1 MTYPIPKPREKSR
14 WSNLSQGSLP
24 LALAR
29 YLPHKRLKVV
39 LTQDA
44 EQALRLQTAWRFF
57 RPHDTAVFLPDW
69 ETLPYERFSP
79 HQDLVSERLSALWQI
94 KSGAADVL
102 FVPVATAMQKLP
114 PVPFLAG
121 RTFWLKT
128 GQTLDIGRL
137 KTDLVDA
144 GYNHVSHVV
153 AAGEFAVRGGIV
165 DLFPMG
171 SEMPYRI
178 DLFDDEIDSIKTF
191 DTDTQRTISPV
202 SEIRLLSAHEFPTD
216 SEAQKI
222 FRSRFREEVDG
233 NPNDAAVYKAVSN
246 GHFGAGVE
254 YYLPLF
260 FENELETLFDYIGED
275 ALFVSLG
282 DVHAEANRFWSDVKS
297 RYAMAQGDE
306 TYPPLLP
313 QHLYLS
319 SDVFAGRLKNYGQV
333 LPDIF
338 GVEHTLP
345 NVAVNRQADEP
356 LQALKDFQTAFKGR
370 ILLCAESLGRRETM
384 LGFLQQNGLKAKPVS
399 DWQGF
404 LSAHEPL
411 MITVAPL
418 AYGFKLGGLQSPNQ
432 QQTTSASEGE
442 GDAVTDQTEFSAAA
456 TNPLP
461 SPLPQ
466 EREQSAAAVSTESS
480 LPPGK
485 SNLHGQIQQQ
495 PAPSPVG
502 EGWGEGKA
510 VAAQT
515 EFPASATNPLPNPLP
530 QEREQSAA
538 VVSDSLKAAAVST
551 ESSLPPG
558 KSNLHGQ
565 IQQQPAPSPVGEG
578 WGEGKAVAAQTE
590 FSASATNPLPSP
602 LPQEREQSAAVVSD
616 SLKAAAVSTESSL
629 PPGKSNLHGQIQ
641 QQPAPS
647 PVGEGWGEGK
657 AVAAQTEFSA
667 SATNPLPSPLP
678 QEREQSAAVV
688 SDSLKAAAV
697 STESSLPPGKSNLH
711 GQIQQQPAPS
721 PVGEG
726 WGEGKAVAAQS
737 AIAVITESD
746 LYQYVARSRVHNRR
760 KKHAAVSDG
769 LLRDL
774 AEINIG
780 DPVVHE
786 EHGIGRYMGLVTM
799 DLGGETN
806 EMMLLEY
813 AGEAQLYVPVSQ
825 LHLIS
830 RYSGQ
835 AHENIALHKL
845 GSGAWNKAK
854 RKAAEKA
861 RDTAAELLN
870 LYARR
875 AAQSGHKF
883 EINEL
888 DYQAFADGFGY
899 EETEDQAAAIAAV
912 IKDLTQAKPMDRLV
926 CGDVGFGKTEVA
938 LRAAFVAVMGGKQ
951 VAVLAPTTLLVEQHA
966 QNFADRFADF
976 PVKVA
981 SLSRFNNSKATKAAL
996 EGMADGTVDIVIGT
1010 HKLVQDDIK
1019 FKNLGLVII
1028 DEEHRFGV
1036 RQKEQL
1042 KRLRANVDILTM
1054 TATPIPRTLSMA
1066 LEGLRDF
1073 SLITTAPSR
1082 RLAVKTF
1089 VKPFSEG
1096 SVREAV
1102 LRELKRGGQVFF
1114 LHNEVDTIENMRER
1128 LETLLPEARI
1138 GVAHGQL
1145 RERELEQ
1152 VMRDFL
1158 QQRFN
1163 VLLCSTIIE
1172 TGIDIPNA
1180 NTIIIN
1186 RADKFGLA
1194 QLHQLRGRVGR
1205 SHHQA
1210 YAYLLTPE
1218 YITKDAE
1225 KRLDA
1230 IAAADELG
1238 AGFTL
1243 AMQDLEIRGA
1253 GEILGEGQ
1261 SGEMIQV
1268 GFTLYTEMLKQAVRD
1283 LKKGRQPDL
1292 DAPLG
1297 ITTEIK
1303 LHSPALLPESYCPD
1317 IHERLVLYKRLA
1329 VCETVQQINA
1339 IHEELV
1345 DRFGLPEQP
1354 VKTLIES
1361 HHLRLMAKE
1370 LGIDAI
1376 DAAGEAVTVTFGKN
1390 NNVDPTEI
1398 ILLIQ
1403 NDKKYRLAGADKLRF
1418 TAEMENIE
1426 VRINTVKNVLKT
1438 LQNRCLPK

>member
-1 MTYPIPKPREKSR
+1 MTCPIPKPREKSR
-14 WSNLSQGSLP
+14 WFNLSQGSLP

-29 YLPHKRLKVV
+29 YLPHKRLKAV

-171 SEMPYRI
+171 SETPYRI
-178 DLFDDEIDSIKTF
+178 DLFDDEIDGIKTF

-202 SEIRLLSAHEFPTD
+202 SEIRLLPAHEFPTD

-275 ALFVSLG
+275 ALFVSLS
-282 DVHAEANRFWSDVKS
+282 DVHAEANRFWNDVKS

-319 SDVFAGRLKNYGQV
+319 ADVFAGRLKNYGQV
-333 LPDIF
+333 LPDVS
-338 GVEHTLP
+338 GKAHSLP
-345 NVAVNRQADEP
+345 DLAVNRQSDDP
-356 LQALKDFQTAFKGR
+356 LQALKDFQTAFDGR

-418 AYGFKLGGLQSPNQ
+418 AYGFKLGGLQSSSQ
-432 QQTTSASEGE
+432 QQTVPASEGE
-442 GDAVTDQTEFSAAA
+442 GKAVTD
-456 TNPLP
+456 
-461 SPLPQ
+461 
-466 EREQSAAAVSTESS
+466 
-480 LPPGK
+480 
-485 SNLHGQIQQQ
+485 
-495 PAPSPVG
+495 
-502 EGWGEGKA
+502 
-510 VAAQT
+510 
-515 EFPASATNPLPNPLP
+515 
-530 QEREQSAA
+530 
-538 VVSDSLKAAAVST
+538 
-551 ESSLPPG
+551 
-558 KSNLHGQ
+558 
-565 IQQQPAPSPVGEG
+565 
-578 WGEGKAVAAQTE
+578 QTE

-602 LPQEREQSAAVVSD
+602 LPQEREQSAAAVSD
-616 SLKAAAVSTESSL
+616 GLKAAAVSTESSL
-629 PPGKSNLHGQIQ
+629 YLVASDLHGQTRQ
-641 QQPAPS
+641 QS
-647 PVGEGWGEGK
+647 
-657 AVAAQTEFSA
+657 
-667 SATNPLPSPLP
+667 
-678 QEREQSAAVV
+678 
-688 SDSLKAAAV
+688 
-697 STESSLPPGKSNLH
+697 
-711 GQIQQQPAPS
+711 APS

-786 EHGIGRYMGLVTM
+786 EHGIGRYTGLVTM

-835 AHENIALHKL
+835 AHESVALHKL

-870 LYARR
+870 LYAQR

-883 EINEL
+883 EINES

-981 SLSRFNNSKATKAAL
+981 SLSRFNNSKATKATL

-1019 FKNLGLVII
+1019 FKNLGLLII

-1261 SGEMIQV
+1261 SGEMMQV

-1303 LHSPALLPESYCPD
+1303 LHSPALLPEDYCPD

-1329 VCETVQQINA
+1329 VCETVQKINA

-1345 DRFGLPEQP
+1345 DRFGLTEQP

-1361 HHLRLMAKE
+1361 HHLRLAAKE

-1376 DAAGEAVTVTFGKN
+1376 DATSEAVTVTFGKHHCI
-1390 NNVDPTEI
+1390 DPTGI

-1403 NDKKYRLAGADKLRF
+1403 TDKKYRLAGADKLRF
-1418 TAEMENIE
+1418 AAEMENIE
-1426 VRINTVKNVLKT
+1426 VRINTVKTVLKT
-1438 LQNRCLPK
+1438 LQGKRLPKGN

>member
-14 WSNLSQGSLP
+14 WLNLSQGSLP

-29 YLPHKRLKVV
+29 YLPHKQLKVV

-137 KTDLVDA
+137 KSDLVDA

-191 DTDTQRTISPV
+191 DTETQRTISPV
-202 SEIRLLSAHEFPTD
+202 SEIRLLPAHEFPTD

-319 SDVFAGRLKNYGQV
+319 ADVFAGRLKNYGQV
-333 LPDIF
+333 LPDVS
-338 GVEHTLP
+338 GKEHTLP
-345 NVAVNRQADEP
+345 DLAVNRQSDEP
-356 LQALKDFQTAFKGR
+356 LQALKDFQTAFDGR

-456 TNPLP
+456 ISPLPSPLPQEREQSAAAVSDGLKTESSLYSIANNLHGQIRQQPTPSPVGEDWGESKTVAAQTEFPASATNPLP

-466 EREQSAAAVSTESS
+466 EREQSAAAVSDDLKTKSS
-480 LPPGK
+480 LYPIEN
-485 SNLHGQIQQQ
+485 SLHGQIRQQ

-510 VAAQT
+510 VA
-515 EFPASATNPLPNPLP
+515 
-530 QEREQSAA
+530 
-538 VVSDSLKAAAVST
+538 D
-551 ESSLPPG
+551 
-558 KSNLHGQ
+558 
-565 IQQQPAPSPVGEG
+565 
-578 WGEGKAVAAQTE
+578 
-590 FSASATNPLPSP
+590 
-602 LPQEREQSAAVVSD
+602 
-616 SLKAAAVSTESSL
+616 
-629 PPGKSNLHGQIQ
+629 
-641 QQPAPS
+641 
-647 PVGEGWGEGK
+647 
-657 AVAAQTEFSA
+657 
-667 SATNPLPSPLP
+667 
-678 QEREQSAAVV
+678 
-688 SDSLKAAAV
+688 
-697 STESSLPPGKSNLH
+697 
-711 GQIQQQPAPS
+711 
-721 PVGEG
+721 
-726 WGEGKAVAAQS
+726 QS

-786 EHGIGRYMGLVTM
+786 EHGIGRYMGLVTI

-1019 FKNLGLVII
+1019 FKNVGLVII

-1283 LKKGRQPDL
+1283 LKKGHQPDL

-1370 LGIDAI
+1370 LGINAI

-1390 NNVDPTEI
+1390 NNIDPTEI

>member
-1 MTYPIPKPREKSR
+1 MTHPLPTKSAPRVR
-14 WSNLSQGSLP
+14 WLNLTAGSLP
-24 LALAR
+24 
-29 YLPHKRLKVV
+29 YF
-39 LTQDA
+39 LTQNLPPKTLKIVFTPDA
-44 EQALRLQTAWRFF
+44 ESALRLQTAWQFF
-57 RPHDTAVFLPDW
+57 RPQDNALFLPDW

-79 HQDLVSERLSALWQI
+79 HQDLVSERLSVLWQL
-94 KSGAADVL
+94 KNGLADVL

-191 DTDTQRTISPV
+191 DPDSQRTIAPV
-202 SEIRLLSAHEFPTD
+202 SEIRLLPAHEFPTD
-216 SEAQKI
+216 DAAQKI
-222 FRSRFREEVDG
+222 FRSRFREEVNG
-233 NPNDAAVYKAVSN
+233 NPNAAAVYKAVS
-246 GHFGAGVE
+246 GGQFGAGVE

-260 FENELETLFDYIGED
+260 FEGGCATLFDYIGGD
-275 ALFVSLG
+275 ALAVCVG
-282 DVHAEANRFWSDVKS
+282 DVHAEARRFEAEVKS
-297 RYAMAQGDE
+297 RFQMAQGDE
-306 TYPPLLP
+306 TYPPLPP
-313 QHLYLS
+313 QHLYLAADQFS
-319 SDVFAGRLKNYGQV
+319 GCLKAYPQILPELGGAAFA
-333 LPDIF
+333 
-338 GVEHTLP
+338 LP
-345 NVAVNRQADEP
+345 NVAVNRQAEQP
-356 LQALKDFQTAFKGR
+356 LQALQDFQAAFEGR

-399 DWQGF
+399 DWQAF
-404 LSAHEPL
+404 LNDDAPL
-411 MITVAPL
+411 CITVTSLTHGFQLPFDAAECLPNSHACFVAGTL
-418 AYGFKLGGLQSPNQ
+418 VHTDKDLVPIDQIKVGDMVLSRDENNPDGENAYKRVLSTFKSAEKQRIIYQSYITEDGYGYLFCTEDHPFWADRLIDQEIDIDENGRKILHREPVGWTPALELEGTERHFLRTFDDILVGVGTFEDSAKLLGTAFPDPDCQVVLLYNPS
-432 QQTTSASEGE
+432 
-442 GDAVTDQTEFSAAA
+442 DAAGIIDFSAGRPVIVDDETLGLLLPTEECSDTLMTEKSRAMSENFKAA
-456 TNPLP
+456 IKDADR
-461 SPLPQ
+461 SYIGGYHQ
-466 EREQSAAAVSTESS
+466 EYHDYVYNIEVEDYHTYFV
-480 LPPGK
+480 GHTGIWVH
-485 SNLHGQIQQQ
+485 NC
-495 PAPSPVG
+495 APSTT
-502 EGWGEGKA
+502 ERA
-510 VAAQT
+510 V
-515 EFPASATNPLPNPLP
+515 N
-530 QEREQSAA
+530 
-538 VVSDSLKAAAVST
+538 
-551 ESSLPPG
+551 
-558 KSNLHGQ
+558 
-565 IQQQPAPSPVGEG
+565 
-578 WGEGKAVAAQTE
+578 
-590 FSASATNPLPSP
+590 
-602 LPQEREQSAAVVSD
+602 
-616 SLKAAAVSTESSL
+616 
-629 PPGKSNLHGQIQ
+629 
-641 QQPAPS
+641 
-647 PVGEGWGEGK
+647 
-657 AVAAQTEFSA
+657 
-667 SATNPLPSPLP
+667 
-678 QEREQSAAVV
+678 
-688 SDSLKAAAV
+688 
-697 STESSLPPGKSNLH
+697 
-711 GQIQQQPAPS
+711 
-721 PVGEG
+721 
-726 WGEGKAVAAQS
+726 
-737 AIAVITESD
+737 AIALITESD
-746 LYQYVARSRVHNRR
+746 LYQYVAKSRSSTRR

-774 AEINIG
+774 AEISIG

-786 EHGIGRYMGLVTM
+786 EHGIGRYMGLVSM
-799 DLGGETN
+799 DLGGEAQ

-830 RYSGQ
+830 RYSGA
-835 AHENIALHKL
+835 AHENVQLHKL
-845 GSGAWNKAK
+845 GSAAWNKAK

-875 AAQSGHKF
+875 AAQEGYKF
-883 EINEL
+883 QFDEEG
-888 DYQAFADGFGY
+888 YRAFADGFGY

-912 IKDLTQAKPMDRLV
+912 IADLTQARPMDRLV

-981 SLSRFNNSKATKAAL
+981 QLSRFNSSKETRATLA
-996 EGMADGTVDIVIGT
+996 GMADGTVDIVIGT
-1010 HKLVQDDIK
+1010 HKLVQDNIS

-1042 KRLRANVDILTM
+1042 KKLRANVDILTL

-1297 ITTEIK
+1297 VTTEIK
-1303 LHSPALLPESYCPD
+1303 LHSPALLPEGYCPD

-1329 VCETVQQINA
+1329 TCETEAQINA
-1339 IHEELV
+1339 VHEELV

-1354 VKTLIES
+1354 VTTLLES
-1361 HHLRLMAKE
+1361 HRLRLAAKA
-1370 LGIDAI
+1370 LGITAI
-1376 DAAGEAVTVTFGKN
+1376 DASSDALTLTFGKHTM
-1390 NNVDPTEI
+1390 VEPADI
-1398 ILLIQ
+1398 ILLMQ
-1403 NDKKYRLAGADKLRF
+1403 SNKNYRMAGADKLRVS
-1418 TAEMENIE
+1418 AVMEDIE
-1426 VRINTVKNVLKT
+1426 TRIKTVRAVLRKLANKET
-1438 LQNRCLPK
+1438 

>member
-14 WSNLSQGSLP
+14 WLNLSQGSLP

-153 AAGEFAVRGGIV
+153 AVGEFAVRGGIV

-191 DTDTQRTISPV
+191 DTETQRTISPV
-202 SEIRLLSAHEFPTD
+202 SEIRLLPAHEFPTD

-275 ALFVSLG
+275 ALFVALG

-319 SDVFAGRLKNYGQV
+319 ADVFAGRLKNYGQV
-333 LPDIF
+333 LPDVS
-338 GVEHTLP
+338 GKEHILP
-345 NVAVNRQADEP
+345 DLAVNRQSDEP
-356 LQALKDFQTAFKGR
+356 LQALKDFQTTFDGR

-418 AYGFKLGGLQSPNQ
+418 AYGFKLGGLQSPSQ
-432 QQTTSASEGE
+432 QQPTPDSEGE
-442 GDAVTDQTEFSAAA
+442 GKTVAAQTEFSAAV

-466 EREQSAAAVSTESS
+466 EREQNAAAVSDDLKTENS
-480 LPPGK
+480 L
-485 SNLHGQIQQQ
+485 H
-495 PAPSPVG
+495 PV
-502 EGWGEGKA
+502 A
-510 VAAQT
+510 
-515 EFPASATNPLPNPLP
+515 N
-530 QEREQSAA
+530 
-538 VVSDSLKAAAVST
+538 D
-551 ESSLPPG
+551 
-558 KSNLHGQ
+558 
-565 IQQQPAPSPVGEG
+565 
-578 WGEGKAVAAQTE
+578 
-590 FSASATNPLPSP
+590 
-602 LPQEREQSAAVVSD
+602 
-616 SLKAAAVSTESSL
+616 
-629 PPGKSNLHGQIQ
+629 
-641 QQPAPS
+641 
-647 PVGEGWGEGK
+647 
-657 AVAAQTEFSA
+657 
-667 SATNPLPSPLP
+667 
-678 QEREQSAAVV
+678 
-688 SDSLKAAAV
+688 
-697 STESSLPPGKSNLH
+697 LH

-737 AIAVITESD
+737 AIAVITESE

-835 AHENIALHKL
+835 AHENVALHKL

-870 LYARR
+870 LYAQR

-1292 DAPLG
+1292 NAPLG

-1361 HHLRLMAKE
+1361 HHLRLAAKE

-1376 DAAGEAVTVTFGKN
+1376 DATSEAVTVTFGKHHQI
-1390 NNVDPTEI
+1390 DPTEI

-1403 NDKKYRLAGADKLRF
+1403 TDKKYRLAGADKLRF
-1418 TAEMENIE
+1418 TAQMEDVE
-1426 VRINTVKNVLKT
+1426 ARIKTVKSVLKI
-1438 LQNRCLPK
+1438 LKERVVAK

>member
-14 WSNLSQGSLP
+14 WLNLSQGSLP

-137 KTDLVDA
+137 KTDLVNA

-202 SEIRLLSAHEFPTD
+202 SEIRLLPAHEFPTD

-319 SDVFAGRLKNYGQV
+319 ADVFAGRLKNYGQV
-333 LPDIF
+333 LPDVS
-338 GVEHTLP
+338 GKEHTLP
-345 NVAVNRQADEP
+345 DLAVNRQSDEP
-356 LQALKDFQTAFKGR
+356 LQALKDFQTTFEGR

-418 AYGFKLGGLQSPNQ
+418 AYGFKLGGLHSPSQ
-432 QQTTSASEGE
+432 QQPTPASEGE
-442 GDAVTDQTEFSAAA
+442 GKAVTDQTKFPAAA

-466 EREQSAAAVSTESS
+466 EREQSAAAVSDNLKTKSS
-480 LPPGK
+480 LHPVA
-485 SNLHGQIQQQ
+485 SDLHEQIRQQ
-495 PAPSPVG
+495 PAPSLVG

-510 VAAQT
+510 VAAQ
-515 EFPASATNPLPNPLP
+515 
-530 QEREQSAA
+530 
-538 VVSDSLKAAAVST
+538 
-551 ESSLPPG
+551 G
-558 KSNLHGQ
+558 
-565 IQQQPAPSPVGEG
+565 
-578 WGEGKAVAAQTE
+578 
-590 FSASATNPLPSP
+590 
-602 LPQEREQSAAVVSD
+602 
-616 SLKAAAVSTESSL
+616 
-629 PPGKSNLHGQIQ
+629 
-641 QQPAPS
+641 
-647 PVGEGWGEGK
+647 
-657 AVAAQTEFSA
+657 
-667 SATNPLPSPLP
+667 
-678 QEREQSAAVV
+678 
-688 SDSLKAAAV
+688 
-697 STESSLPPGKSNLH
+697 
-711 GQIQQQPAPS
+711 
-721 PVGEG
+721 
-726 WGEGKAVAAQS
+726 
-737 AIAVITESD
+737 AIAVITESE

-780 DPVVHE
+780 NPVVHE

-835 AHENIALHKL
+835 AHENVALHKL

-870 LYARR
+870 LYAQR

-1261 SGEMIQV
+1261 SGEMMQV

-1361 HHLRLMAKE
+1361 HHLRLAAKE

-1376 DAAGEAVTVTFGKN
+1376 DATSEAVTITFGKHHQI
-1390 NNVDPTEI
+1390 DPTEI

-1403 NDKKYRLAGADKLRF
+1403 TDKKYRLAGADKLRF

-1438 LQNRCLPK
+1438 LKERVIAK

>member
-1 MTYPIPKPREKSR
+1 MTCPIPKPREKSR
-14 WSNLSQGSLP
+14 WFNLSQGSLP

-29 YLPHKRLKVV
+29 YLPHKRLKAV

-44 EQALRLQTAWRFF
+44 EQALRLQTTWRFF

-171 SEMPYRI
+171 SETPYRI

-202 SEIRLLSAHEFPTD
+202 SEIRLLPAHEFPTD

-282 DVHAEANRFWSDVKS
+282 DVHAEANRFWNDVKS

-319 SDVFAGRLKNYGQV
+319 ADVFAGRLKNYGQV
-333 LPDIF
+333 LPDVS
-338 GVEHTLP
+338 GKAHSLP
-345 NVAVNRQADEP
+345 DLAVNRQSDDP
-356 LQALKDFQTAFKGR
+356 LQALKDFQTAFDGR

-418 AYGFKLGGLQSPNQ
+418 AYGFKLGGLQSSSQ
-432 QQTTSASEGE
+432 QQTVPASEGE
-442 GDAVTDQTEFSAAA
+442 GKAVTD
-456 TNPLP
+456 
-461 SPLPQ
+461 
-466 EREQSAAAVSTESS
+466 
-480 LPPGK
+480 
-485 SNLHGQIQQQ
+485 
-495 PAPSPVG
+495 
-502 EGWGEGKA
+502 
-510 VAAQT
+510 
-515 EFPASATNPLPNPLP
+515 
-530 QEREQSAA
+530 
-538 VVSDSLKAAAVST
+538 
-551 ESSLPPG
+551 
-558 KSNLHGQ
+558 
-565 IQQQPAPSPVGEG
+565 
-578 WGEGKAVAAQTE
+578 QTE

-602 LPQEREQSAAVVSD
+602 LPQEREQSAAAVSD
-616 SLKAAAVSTESSL
+616 GLKAAAVSTESSL
-629 PPGKSNLHGQIQ
+629 YLVASDLHGQTRQ
-641 QQPAPS
+641 QS
-647 PVGEGWGEGK
+647 
-657 AVAAQTEFSA
+657 
-667 SATNPLPSPLP
+667 
-678 QEREQSAAVV
+678 
-688 SDSLKAAAV
+688 
-697 STESSLPPGKSNLH
+697 
-711 GQIQQQPAPS
+711 APS

-786 EHGIGRYMGLVTM
+786 EHGIGRYTGLVTM

-835 AHENIALHKL
+835 AHESVALHKL

-870 LYARR
+870 LYAQR

-883 EINEL
+883 EINES

-981 SLSRFNNSKATKAAL
+981 SLSRFNNSKATKATL

-1019 FKNLGLVII
+1019 FKNLGLLII

-1114 LHNEVDTIENMRER
+1114 LHNELDTIENMRER

-1261 SGEMIQV
+1261 SGEMMQV

-1303 LHSPALLPESYCPD
+1303 LHSPALLPEDYCPD

-1361 HHLRLMAKE
+1361 HHLRLAAKE

-1376 DAAGEAVTVTFGKN
+1376 DATSEAVTVTFGKHHCI
-1390 NNVDPTEI
+1390 DPTGI

-1403 NDKKYRLAGADKLRF
+1403 TDKKYRLAGADKLRF
-1418 TAEMENIE
+1418 AAEMENIE
-1426 VRINTVKNVLKT
+1426 VRINTVKTVLKT
-1438 LQNRCLPK
+1438 LQGKRLPKGN

>member
-1 MTYPIPKPREKSR
+1 MNYPIPKPREKSR
-14 WSNLSQGSLP
+14 WPNLSQGSLP

-137 KTDLVDA
+137 KSDLVDA

-202 SEIRLLSAHEFPTD
+202 SEIRLLPAHEFPTD

-260 FENELETLFDYIGED
+260 FENELETLFDYVGED

-297 RYAMAQGDE
+297 RYSMAQGDE

-319 SDVFAGRLKNYGQV
+319 ADVFAGRLKNYGQV
-333 LPDIF
+333 LPDVS
-338 GVEHTLP
+338 GKEHTLP
-345 NVAVNRQADEP
+345 DLAVNRQSDEP
-356 LQALKDFQTAFKGR
+356 LQALKDFQTTFDGR

-418 AYGFKLGGLQSPNQ
+418 AYGFKLGGLNSPSQ
-432 QQTTSASEGE
+432 QQPTPTSEGE
-442 GDAVTDQTEFSAAA
+442 GKTVAAQTKFPAAV

-466 EREQSAAAVSTESS
+466 EREQNAAAISDDLKTESS
-480 LPPGK
+480 LHPVE
-485 SNLHGQIQQQ
+485 SSLHGQIQQQ
-495 PAPSPVG
+495 P
-502 EGWGEGKA
+502 
-510 VAAQT
+510 T
-515 EFPASATNPLPNPLP
+515 
-530 QEREQSAA
+530 
-538 VVSDSLKAAAVST
+538 
-551 ESSLPPG
+551 
-558 KSNLHGQ
+558 
-565 IQQQPAPSPVGEG
+565 
-578 WGEGKAVAAQTE
+578 
-590 FSASATNPLPSP
+590 
-602 LPQEREQSAAVVSD
+602 
-616 SLKAAAVSTESSL
+616 
-629 PPGKSNLHGQIQ
+629 
-641 QQPAPS
+641 
-647 PVGEGWGEGK
+647 
-657 AVAAQTEFSA
+657 
-667 SATNPLPSPLP
+667 
-678 QEREQSAAVV
+678 
-688 SDSLKAAAV
+688 
-697 STESSLPPGKSNLH
+697 
-711 GQIQQQPAPS
+711 PS

-835 AHENIALHKL
+835 AHENVALHKL

-870 LYARR
+870 LYAQRV
-875 AAQSGHKF
+875 AQSGHKF

-1303 LHSPALLPESYCPD
+1303 LHNPALLPESYCPD

-1361 HHLRLMAKE
+1361 HHLRLAAKE

-1376 DAAGEAVTVTFGKN
+1376 DATSEAVTVTFGKHHQI
-1390 NNVDPTEI
+1390 DPTEI

-1403 NDKKYRLAGADKLRF
+1403 TDKKYRLAGADKLRF

-1438 LQNRCLPK
+1438 LKDRVIVK

>member
-202 SEIRLLSAHEFPTD
+202 SEIRLLPAHEFPTD

-319 SDVFAGRLKNYGQV
+319 ADVFAGRLKNYGQV
-333 LPDIF
+333 LPDVS
-338 GVEHTLP
+338 GKEHILP
-345 NVAVNRQADEP
+345 DLAVNRQSDEP
-356 LQALKDFQTAFKGR
+356 LQALKDFQTTFDGR

-442 GDAVTDQTEFSAAA
+442 GDAVTDQTEFSA
-456 TNPLP
+456 
-461 SPLPQ
+461 
-466 EREQSAAAVSTESS
+466 
-480 LPPGK
+480 
-485 SNLHGQIQQQ
+485 
-495 PAPSPVG
+495 
-502 EGWGEGKA
+502 
-510 VAAQT
+510 
-515 EFPASATNPLPNPLP
+515 
-530 QEREQSAA
+530 
-538 VVSDSLKAAAVST
+538 
-551 ESSLPPG
+551 
-558 KSNLHGQ
+558 
-565 IQQQPAPSPVGEG
+565 
-578 WGEGKAVAAQTE
+578 
-590 FSASATNPLPSP
+590 SATNPLPSP

-657 AVAAQTEFSA
+657 AVAAQTEFPA

-678 QEREQSAAVV
+678 QEREQSAAAV
-688 SDSLKAAAV
+688 SDDLKAK
-697 STESSLPPGKSNLH
+697 SSLHLVASNLH
-711 GQIQQQPAPS
+711 GQIRQQPTPSPVGEGWGEGKAVSAQTEFSAAAISPLPSPLPQEREQSAAAVSDDLKTKSSLHPVASNLHGQIRQQPTPS

-786 EHGIGRYMGLVTM
+786 EHGIGRYMGLITM

-835 AHENIALHKL
+835 AHENVALHKL

-1398 ILLIQ
+1398 ILLI
-1403 NDKKYRLAGADKLRF
+1403 
-1418 TAEMENIE
+1418 
-1426 VRINTVKNVLKT
+1426 
-1438 LQNRCLPK
+1438 

>member
-14 WSNLSQGSLP
+14 WLNLSQGSLP

-57 RPHDTAVFLPDW
+57 RPYDTAVFLPDW

-137 KTDLVDA
+137 KSDLVDA

-191 DTDTQRTISPV
+191 DTETQRTISPV
-202 SEIRLLSAHEFPTD
+202 SEIRLLPAHEFPTD

-313 QHLYLS
+313 QYLYLS
-319 SDVFAGRLKNYGQV
+319 ADVFAGRLKNYGQV
-333 LPDIF
+333 LPDVS
-338 GVEHTLP
+338 GKEHTLP
-345 NVAVNRQADEP
+345 DLAVNRQSDEP
-356 LQALKDFQTAFKGR
+356 LQALKDFQTTFEGR

-418 AYGFKLGGLQSPNQ
+418 AYGFKLGGLQSPSQ
-432 QQTTSASEGE
+432 QQPAPAAKGE
-442 GDAVTDQTEFSAAA
+442 DKAVADQTKFSAAA

-466 EREQSAAAVSTESS
+466 EREQSAAAVSDDLKT
-480 LPPGK
+480 K
-485 SNLHGQIQQQ
+485 SRLHTIENSLHGQIHQQ

-502 EGWGEGKA
+502 EGLGDVKV

-515 EFPASATNPLPNPLP
+515 EFSAAATPPLPNPLP

-538 VVSDSLKAAAVST
+538 AVSDDLKT
-551 ESSLPPG
+551 ESSLHPVE
-558 KSNLHGQ
+558 STLHGQ
-565 IQQQPAPSPVGEG
+565 
-578 WGEGKAVAAQTE
+578 T
-590 FSASATNPLPSP
+590 
-602 LPQEREQSAAVVSD
+602 R
-616 SLKAAAVSTESSL
+616 
-629 PPGKSNLHGQIQ
+629 
-641 QQPAPS
+641 
-647 PVGEGWGEGK
+647 
-657 AVAAQTEFSA
+657 
-667 SATNPLPSPLP
+667 
-678 QEREQSAAVV
+678 
-688 SDSLKAAAV
+688 
-697 STESSLPPGKSNLH
+697 
-711 GQIQQQPAPS
+711 QQPAPS

-737 AIAVITESD
+737 AIAVITESE

-835 AHENIALHKL
+835 AHENVALHKL

-870 LYARR
+870 LYAQR

-1361 HHLRLMAKE
+1361 HHLRLAAKE

-1376 DAAGEAVTVTFGKN
+1376 DATSEAVTITFGKHHQI
-1390 NNVDPTEI
+1390 DPTEI

-1403 NDKKYRLAGADKLRF
+1403 TDKKYRLAGADKLKF
-1418 TAEMENIE
+1418 TAQMEDVE
-1426 VRINTVKNVLKT
+1426 ARIKMVKSVLKT
-1438 LQNRCLPK
+1438 LKERVIQI

>member
-1 MTYPIPKPREKSR
+1 MTCPIPKPREKSR
-14 WSNLSQGSLP
+14 WFNLSQGSLP

-29 YLPHKRLKVV
+29 YLPHKRLKAV

-102 FVPVATAMQKLP
+102 FVPVATAMQKLS

-171 SEMPYRI
+171 SETPYRI

-202 SEIRLLSAHEFPTD
+202 SEIRLLPAHEFPTD

-282 DVHAEANRFWSDVKS
+282 DVHAEANRFWNDVKS

-319 SDVFAGRLKNYGQV
+319 ADVFAGRLKNYGQV
-333 LPDIF
+333 LPDVS
-338 GVEHTLP
+338 GKAHSLP
-345 NVAVNRQADEP
+345 DLAVNRQSDEP
-356 LQALKDFQTAFKGR
+356 LQALKDFQTAFDGR

-418 AYGFKLGGLQSPNQ
+418 AYGFKLGGLQSSSQ
-432 QQTTSASEGE
+432 QQTVPASE
-442 GDAVTDQTEFSAAA
+442 
-456 TNPLP
+456 
-461 SPLPQ
+461 
-466 EREQSAAAVSTESS
+466 R
-480 LPPGK
+480 
-485 SNLHGQIQQQ
+485 
-495 PAPSPVG
+495 
-502 EGWGEGKA
+502 EGKA
-510 VAAQT
+510 VT
-515 EFPASATNPLPNPLP
+515 
-530 QEREQSAA
+530 
-538 VVSDSLKAAAVST
+538 D
-551 ESSLPPG
+551 
-558 KSNLHGQ
+558 
-565 IQQQPAPSPVGEG
+565 
-578 WGEGKAVAAQTE
+578 QTE

-602 LPQEREQSAAVVSD
+602 LPQEREQSAAAVSD
-616 SLKAAAVSTESSL
+616 GLKAAAVSTESSL
-629 PPGKSNLHGQIQ
+629 YLVASDLHGQTRQ
-641 QQPAPS
+641 QS
-647 PVGEGWGEGK
+647 
-657 AVAAQTEFSA
+657 
-667 SATNPLPSPLP
+667 
-678 QEREQSAAVV
+678 
-688 SDSLKAAAV
+688 
-697 STESSLPPGKSNLH
+697 
-711 GQIQQQPAPS
+711 APS

-786 EHGIGRYMGLVTM
+786 EHGIGRYTGLVTM

-835 AHENIALHKL
+835 AHESVALHKL

-870 LYARR
+870 LYAQR

-883 EINEL
+883 EINES

-981 SLSRFNNSKATKAAL
+981 SLSRFNNSKATKATL

-1019 FKNLGLVII
+1019 FKNLGLLII

-1261 SGEMIQV
+1261 SGEMMQV

-1303 LHSPALLPESYCPD
+1303 LHSPALLPEDYCPD

-1329 VCETVQQINA
+1329 VCETVQKINA

-1345 DRFGLPEQP
+1345 DRFGLTEQP

-1361 HHLRLMAKE
+1361 HHLRLAAKE

-1376 DAAGEAVTVTFGKN
+1376 DATSEAVTVTFGKHHCI
-1390 NNVDPTEI
+1390 DPTGI

-1403 NDKKYRLAGADKLRF
+1403 TDKKYRLAGADKLRF
-1418 TAEMENIE
+1418 AAEMENIE
-1426 VRINTVKNVLKT
+1426 VRINTVKTVLKT
-1438 LQNRCLPK
+1438 LQGKRLPKGN

>member
-14 WSNLSQGSLP
+14 WPNLSQGSLP

-29 YLPHKRLKVV
+29 YLPHKQLKVV

-191 DTDTQRTISPV
+191 DTETQRTISPV
-202 SEIRLLSAHEFPTD
+202 SEIRLLPANEFPTD

-275 ALFVSLG
+275 MLFVSLG

-297 RYAMAQGDE
+297 RYTMAQGDE

-319 SDVFAGRLKNYGQV
+319 ADVFAGRLKNYGQV
-333 LPDIF
+333 LPDVS
-338 GVEHTLP
+338 GKEHTLP
-345 NVAVNRQADEP
+345 DLAVNRQSDEP
-356 LQALKDFQTAFKGR
+356 LQALKDFQTTFEGR

-432 QQTTSASEGE
+432 QQTAPAPERESRGE
-442 GDAVTDQTEFSAAA
+442 SKAAADQTEFSAAA
-456 TNPLP
+456 TSPLP

-466 EREQSAAAVSTESS
+466 EREQNTAAVSDNLKTESS
-480 LPPGK
+480 LYLVAN
-485 SNLHGQIQQQ
+485 NLYGQTRQQ
-495 PAPSPVG
+495 PAPSPERESRG
-502 EGWGEGKA
+502 ESKA
-510 VAAQT
+510 V
-515 EFPASATNPLPNPLP
+515 S
-530 QEREQSAA
+530 
-538 VVSDSLKAAAVST
+538 
-551 ESSLPPG
+551 
-558 KSNLHGQ
+558 
-565 IQQQPAPSPVGEG
+565 
-578 WGEGKAVAAQTE
+578 AQTE
-590 FSASATNPLPSP
+590 FSAAATS
-602 LPQEREQSAAVVSD
+602 
-616 SLKAAAVSTESSL
+616 
-629 PPGKSNLHGQIQ
+629 
-641 QQPAPS
+641 
-647 PVGEGWGEGK
+647 
-657 AVAAQTEFSA
+657 
-667 SATNPLPSPLP
+667 PLPSPLP

-746 LYQYVARSRVHNRR
+746 LYQYVARSRIHNRR

-870 LYARR
+870 LYAQR

-1283 LKKGRQPDL
+1283 LKKGHQPDL

-1370 LGIDAI
+1370 LGINAI

-1390 NNVDPTEI
+1390 NNIDPTEI

>member
-14 WSNLSQGSLP
+14 WLNLSQGSLP

-29 YLPHKRLKVV
+29 YLPHKQLKVV

-44 EQALRLQTAWRFF
+44 EQALRLQTAWLFF

-191 DTDTQRTISPV
+191 DTETQRTISPV
-202 SEIRLLSAHEFPTD
+202 SEIRLLPAHEFPTD

-313 QHLYLS
+313 QYLYLS
-319 SDVFAGRLKNYGQV
+319 ADVFAGRLKNYGQV
-333 LPDIF
+333 LPDVS
-338 GVEHTLP
+338 GKEHTLP
-345 NVAVNRQADEP
+345 DLAVNRQSDEP
-356 LQALKDFQTAFKGR
+356 LQALKDFQTTFEGR

-432 QQTTSASEGE
+432 QQPTPASEGE
-442 GDAVTDQTEFSAAA
+442 GKAVADQTKSSTAA

-466 EREQSAAAVSTESS
+466 EREQNAAAVSDDLKTESNLHPVES
-480 LPPGK
+480 T
-485 SNLHGQIQQQ
+485 LHGQIRQQ

-510 VAAQT
+510 VA
-515 EFPASATNPLPNPLP
+515 
-530 QEREQSAA
+530 
-538 VVSDSLKAAAVST
+538 D
-551 ESSLPPG
+551 
-558 KSNLHGQ
+558 
-565 IQQQPAPSPVGEG
+565 
-578 WGEGKAVAAQTE
+578 
-590 FSASATNPLPSP
+590 
-602 LPQEREQSAAVVSD
+602 
-616 SLKAAAVSTESSL
+616 
-629 PPGKSNLHGQIQ
+629 
-641 QQPAPS
+641 
-647 PVGEGWGEGK
+647 
-657 AVAAQTEFSA
+657 
-667 SATNPLPSPLP
+667 
-678 QEREQSAAVV
+678 
-688 SDSLKAAAV
+688 
-697 STESSLPPGKSNLH
+697 
-711 GQIQQQPAPS
+711 
-721 PVGEG
+721 
-726 WGEGKAVAAQS
+726 QS

-835 AHENIALHKL
+835 AHENVALHKL

-870 LYARR
+870 LYAQR

-1361 HHLRLMAKE
+1361 HHIRLAAKE

-1376 DAAGEAVTVTFGKN
+1376 DATSEAVTVTFGKN

-1403 NDKKYRLAGADKLRF
+1403 SDKKYRLAGADKLRF

-1438 LQNRCLPK
+1438 LKERVMVK

>member
-14 WSNLSQGSLP
+14 WLNLSQGSLP

-202 SEIRLLSAHEFPTD
+202 SEIRLLPAHEFPTD

-319 SDVFAGRLKNYGQV
+319 ADVFAGRLKNYGQV
-333 LPDIF
+333 LPDVS
-338 GVEHTLP
+338 GKEHTLP
-345 NVAVNRQADEP
+345 DLAVNRQSDEP
-356 LQALKDFQTAFKGR
+356 LQALKDFQTTFEGR

-418 AYGFKLGGLQSPNQ
+418 AYGFKLGGPQSPNQ
-432 QQTTSASEGE
+432 QQPTPASEGE
-442 GDAVTDQTEFSAAA
+442 GKTVTDQTKFSAAA

-466 EREQSAAAVSTESS
+466 EREQNAASVSDDLKTKSS
-480 LPPGK
+480 LHPVA
-485 SNLHGQIQQQ
+485 NDLHGQIQQQ
-495 PAPSPVG
+495 P
-502 EGWGEGKA
+502 
-510 VAAQT
+510 T
-515 EFPASATNPLPNPLP
+515 
-530 QEREQSAA
+530 
-538 VVSDSLKAAAVST
+538 
-551 ESSLPPG
+551 
-558 KSNLHGQ
+558 
-565 IQQQPAPSPVGEG
+565 PSPVGEG

-590 FSASATNPLPSP
+590 FSTAATNP
-602 LPQEREQSAAVVSD
+602 LPQEREQSAAAVSD
-616 SLKAAAVSTESSL
+616 DLKTESSL
-629 PPGKSNLHGQIQ
+629 HPIESSLHGQIQ
-641 QQPAPS
+641 QQPTPS

-657 AVAAQTEFSA
+657 AVAAQ
-667 SATNPLPSPLP
+667 
-678 QEREQSAAVV
+678 
-688 SDSLKAAAV
+688 
-697 STESSLPPGKSNLH
+697 G
-711 GQIQQQPAPS
+711 
-721 PVGEG
+721 
-726 WGEGKAVAAQS
+726 
-737 AIAVITESD
+737 AIAIITESE

-835 AHENIALHKL
+835 AHENVALHKL

-870 LYARR
+870 LYAQR

-1361 HHLRLMAKE
+1361 HHLRLAAKE

-1376 DAAGEAVTVTFGKN
+1376 DATSEAVTITFGKHHQI
-1390 NNVDPTEI
+1390 DPTEI

-1403 NDKKYRLAGADKLRF
+1403 TDKKYRLAGADKLRF
-1418 TAEMENIE
+1418 TAQMEDVEM
-1426 VRINTVKNVLKT
+1426 RIKTVKSVLKT
-1438 LQNRCLPK
+1438 LKERVLKE

>member
-1 MTYPIPKPREKSR
+1 MTCPIPKPREKSR
-14 WSNLSQGSLP
+14 WFNLSQGSLP

-29 YLPHKRLKVV
+29 YLPHKRLKAV

-79 HQDLVSERLSALWQI
+79 HQELVSERLSALWQI

-171 SEMPYRI
+171 SETPYRI

-202 SEIRLLSAHEFPTD
+202 SEIRLLPAHEFPTD

-222 FRSRFREEVDG
+222 FRSRFREEVNG

-282 DVHAEANRFWSDVKS
+282 DVHAEANRFWNDVKS

-319 SDVFAGRLKNYGQV
+319 ADVFAGRLKNYGQV
-333 LPDIF
+333 LPDVS
-338 GVEHTLP
+338 GKAHSLP
-345 NVAVNRQADEP
+345 DLAVNRQSDEP
-356 LQALKDFQTAFKGR
+356 LQALKDFQTAFDGR

-418 AYGFKLGGLQSPNQ
+418 AYGFKLGGLQSSSQ
-432 QQTTSASEGE
+432 QQTVPASEGE
-442 GDAVTDQTEFSAAA
+442 GKAVTD
-456 TNPLP
+456 
-461 SPLPQ
+461 
-466 EREQSAAAVSTESS
+466 
-480 LPPGK
+480 
-485 SNLHGQIQQQ
+485 
-495 PAPSPVG
+495 
-502 EGWGEGKA
+502 
-510 VAAQT
+510 
-515 EFPASATNPLPNPLP
+515 
-530 QEREQSAA
+530 
-538 VVSDSLKAAAVST
+538 
-551 ESSLPPG
+551 
-558 KSNLHGQ
+558 
-565 IQQQPAPSPVGEG
+565 
-578 WGEGKAVAAQTE
+578 QTE

-602 LPQEREQSAAVVSD
+602 LPQEREQSAAAVSD
-616 SLKAAAVSTESSL
+616 GLKAAAVSTESSL
-629 PPGKSNLHGQIQ
+629 YLVASDLHGQTRQ
-641 QQPAPS
+641 QS
-647 PVGEGWGEGK
+647 
-657 AVAAQTEFSA
+657 
-667 SATNPLPSPLP
+667 
-678 QEREQSAAVV
+678 
-688 SDSLKAAAV
+688 
-697 STESSLPPGKSNLH
+697 
-711 GQIQQQPAPS
+711 APS

-786 EHGIGRYMGLVTM
+786 EHGIGRYTGLVTM

-835 AHENIALHKL
+835 AHESVALHKL

-870 LYARR
+870 LYAQR

-883 EINEL
+883 EINES

-981 SLSRFNNSKATKAAL
+981 SLSRFNNSKATKATL

-1019 FKNLGLVII
+1019 FKNLGLLII

-1261 SGEMIQV
+1261 SGEMMQV

-1303 LHSPALLPESYCPD
+1303 LHSPALLPEDYCPD

-1329 VCETVQQINA
+1329 VCETVQKINA

-1345 DRFGLPEQP
+1345 DRFGLTEQP

-1361 HHLRLMAKE
+1361 HHLRLAAKE

-1376 DAAGEAVTVTFGKN
+1376 DATSEAVTVTFGKHHCI
-1390 NNVDPTEI
+1390 DPTGI

-1403 NDKKYRLAGADKLRF
+1403 TDKKYRLAGADKLRF
-1418 TAEMENIE
+1418 AAEMENIE
-1426 VRINTVKNVLKT
+1426 VRINTVKTVLKT
-1438 LQNRCLPK
+1438 LQGKRLPKGN

>member
-14 WSNLSQGSLP
+14 WLNLSQGSLP

-137 KTDLVDA
+137 KSDLVDA

-202 SEIRLLSAHEFPTD
+202 SEIRLLPAHEFPTD

-319 SDVFAGRLKNYGQV
+319 ADVFAGRLKNYGQV
-333 LPDIF
+333 LPDVS
-338 GVEHTLP
+338 GKEHTLP
-345 NVAVNRQADEP
+345 DLTVNRQSDEP
-356 LQALKDFQTAFKGR
+356 LQALKDFQTTFEGR

-418 AYGFKLGGLQSPNQ
+418 AYGFQMP
-432 QQTTSASEGE
+432 SE
-442 GDAVTDQTEFSAAA
+442 
-456 TNPLP
+456 N
-461 SPLPQ
+461 
-466 EREQSAAAVSTESS
+466 
-480 LPPGK
+480 
-485 SNLHGQIQQQ
+485 
-495 PAPSPVG
+495 
-502 EGWGEGKA
+502 
-510 VAAQT
+510 
-515 EFPASATNPLPNPLP
+515 
-530 QEREQSAA
+530 
-538 VVSDSLKAAAVST
+538 
-551 ESSLPPG
+551 
-558 KSNLHGQ
+558 
-565 IQQQPAPSPVGEG
+565 
-578 WGEGKAVAAQTE
+578 
-590 FSASATNPLPSP
+590 
-602 LPQEREQSAAVVSD
+602 
-616 SLKAAAVSTESSL
+616 
-629 PPGKSNLHGQIQ
+629 
-641 QQPAPS
+641 
-647 PVGEGWGEGK
+647 
-657 AVAAQTEFSA
+657 
-667 SATNPLPSPLP
+667 
-678 QEREQSAAVV
+678 
-688 SDSLKAAAV
+688 
-697 STESSLPPGKSNLH
+697 
-711 GQIQQQPAPS
+711 
-721 PVGEG
+721 
-726 WGEGKAVAAQS
+726 
-737 AIAVITESD
+737 IAVITESE

-835 AHENIALHKL
+835 AHENVALHKL

-870 LYARR
+870 LYAQR

-1019 FKNLGLVII
+1019 FRNLGLVII

-1361 HHLRLMAKE
+1361 HHLRLVAKE

-1376 DAAGEAVTVTFGKN
+1376 DATSEAVTVTFGKHHQI
-1390 NNVDPTEI
+1390 DPTEI

-1403 NDKKYRLAGADKLRF
+1403 TDKKYRLAGADKLRF
-1418 TAEMENIE
+1418 TAQMEDVE
-1426 VRINTVKNVLKT
+1426 TRIKTVKNLLRRLGAGKVI
-1438 LQNRCLPK
+1438 

>member
-14 WSNLSQGSLP
+14 WLNLSQGSLP

-191 DTDTQRTISPV
+191 DTETQRTISPV
-202 SEIRLLSAHEFPTD
+202 SEIRLLPAHEFPTD

-319 SDVFAGRLKNYGQV
+319 ADVFAGRLKNYGQV
-333 LPDIF
+333 LPDVS
-338 GVEHTLP
+338 GKEHTLP
-345 NVAVNRQADEP
+345 DLAVNRQSDEP
-356 LQALKDFQTAFKGR
+356 LQALKDFQTTFEGR

-432 QQTTSASEGE
+432 QQSTPTSEGE
-442 GDAVTDQTEFSAAA
+442 GKAVADQTEFSAAA

-466 EREQSAAAVSTESS
+466 ERGQSAAAVSDDLKTKSSLHPIESS
-480 LPPGK
+480 L
-485 SNLHGQIQQQ
+485 H
-495 PAPSPVG
+495 
-502 EGWGEGKA
+502 
-510 VAAQT
+510 
-515 EFPASATNPLPNPLP
+515 
-530 QEREQSAA
+530 R
-538 VVSDSLKAAAVST
+538 
-551 ESSLPPG
+551 
-558 KSNLHGQ
+558 Q

-590 FSASATNPLPSP
+590 FSLAVTSP
-602 LPQEREQSAAVVSD
+602 IPQEREQN
-616 SLKAAAVSTESSL
+616 AAAVSDDLKTENSL
-629 PPGKSNLHGQIQ
+629 YPIENSLHGQ
-641 QQPAPS
+641 
-647 PVGEGWGEGK
+647 
-657 AVAAQTEFSA
+657 T
-667 SATNPLPSPLP
+667 
-678 QEREQSAAVV
+678 
-688 SDSLKAAAV
+688 
-697 STESSLPPGKSNLH
+697 
-711 GQIQQQPAPS
+711 QQQPAPS

-737 AIAVITESD
+737 AIAVITESE

-835 AHENIALHKL
+835 AHENVALHKL

-870 LYARR
+870 LYAQR

-1361 HHLRLMAKE
+1361 HHLRLAAKE

-1376 DAAGEAVTVTFGKN
+1376 DATGEAVTVTFGKHHQI
-1390 NNVDPTEI
+1390 DPTEI

-1403 NDKKYRLAGADKLRF
+1403 TDKKYRLAGADKLKF
-1418 TAEMENIE
+1418 TAQMEDVEM
-1426 VRINTVKNVLKT
+1426 RIKTVKSVLKT
-1438 LQNRCLPK
+1438 LKERVLKE

>member
-1 MTYPIPKPREKSR
+1 MNYPIPKPREKSR
-14 WSNLSQGSLP
+14 WLNLSQGSLP

-121 RTFWLKT
+121 RTFWLKN

-202 SEIRLLSAHEFPTD
+202 SEIRLLPAHEFPTD

-313 QHLYLS
+313 QYLYLS
-319 SDVFAGRLKNYGQV
+319 ADVFAGRLKNYGQV
-333 LPDIF
+333 LPDVS
-338 GVEHTLP
+338 GKEHTLP
-345 NVAVNRQADEP
+345 DLAVNRQADEP
-356 LQALKDFQTAFKGR
+356 LQALKDFQTTFDGR

-418 AYGFKLGGLQSPNQ
+418 AYGFKLGGPQSPNQ
-432 QQTTSASEGE
+432 QQPTPASEGE
-442 GDAVTDQTEFSAAA
+442 GKTVTDQTKFPAAA

-466 EREQSAAAVSTESS
+466 EREQNAAAISDDLITKSS
-480 LPPGK
+480 LHPIEN
-485 SNLHGQIQQQ
+485 SLHGQIRQQ
-495 PAPSPVG
+495 PTPSPVG

-510 VAAQT
+510 VADQT
-515 EFPASATNPLPNPLP
+515 EFSTAATNPIP
-530 QEREQSAA
+530 QERGQS
-538 VVSDSLKAAAVST
+538 AAAVSDDLKT
-551 ESSLPPG
+551 ESSLHP
-558 KSNLHGQ
+558 
-565 IQQQPAPSPVGEG
+565 I
-578 WGEGKAVAAQTE
+578 
-590 FSASATNPLPSP
+590 AS
-602 LPQEREQSAAVVSD
+602 D
-616 SLKAAAVSTESSL
+616 
-629 PPGKSNLHGQIQ
+629 
-641 QQPAPS
+641 
-647 PVGEGWGEGK
+647 
-657 AVAAQTEFSA
+657 
-667 SATNPLPSPLP
+667 
-678 QEREQSAAVV
+678 
-688 SDSLKAAAV
+688 
-697 STESSLPPGKSNLH
+697 LH

-737 AIAVITESD
+737 AIAVITESE

-835 AHENIALHKL
+835 AHENVALHKL

-870 LYARR
+870 LYAQR

-1361 HHLRLMAKE
+1361 HHLRLSAKE

-1376 DAAGEAVTVTFGKN
+1376 DATSEAVTVTFGKHHQI
-1390 NNVDPTEI
+1390 DPTEI

-1403 NDKKYRLAGADKLRF
+1403 TDKKYRLAGADKLKF
-1418 TAEMENIE
+1418 TAQMEDVE
-1426 VRINTVKNVLKT
+1426 ARIKTVKSVLKT
-1438 LQNRCLPK
+1438 LKERVIAN

>member
-14 WSNLSQGSLP
+14 WFNLSQGSLP

-114 PVPFLAG
+114 PVPFLTG

-137 KTDLVDA
+137 KSDLVDA

-191 DTDTQRTISPV
+191 DTETQRTISPV
-202 SEIRLLSAHEFPTD
+202 SEIRLLPAHEFPTD

-297 RYAMAQGDE
+297 RYAMAQGDK

-319 SDVFAGRLKNYGQV
+319 ADVFAGRLKNYGQV
-333 LPDIF
+333 LPDVS
-338 GVEHTLP
+338 GKEHTLP
-345 NVAVNRQADEP
+345 DLAVNRQSDEP
-356 LQALKDFQTAFKGR
+356 LQALKDFQTAFEGR

-418 AYGFKLGGLQSPNQ
+418 AYGFKLGGLQSPSQ
-432 QQTTSASEGE
+432 QQAAPASE
-442 GDAVTDQTEFSAAA
+442 
-456 TNPLP
+456 
-461 SPLPQ
+461 
-466 EREQSAAAVSTESS
+466 RE
-480 LPPGK
+480 
-485 SNLHGQIQQQ
+485 N
-495 PAPSPVG
+495 
-502 EGWGEGKA
+502 WGE
-510 VAAQT
+510 
-515 EFPASATNPLPNPLP
+515 S
-530 QEREQSAA
+530 
-538 VVSDSLKAAAVST
+538 
-551 ESSLPPG
+551 
-558 KSNLHGQ
+558 
-565 IQQQPAPSPVGEG
+565 
-578 WGEGKAVAAQTE
+578 
-590 FSASATNPLPSP
+590 
-602 LPQEREQSAAVVSD
+602 
-616 SLKAAAVSTESSL
+616 
-629 PPGKSNLHGQIQ
+629 
-641 QQPAPS
+641 
-647 PVGEGWGEGK
+647 
-657 AVAAQTEFSA
+657 
-667 SATNPLPSPLP
+667 
-678 QEREQSAAVV
+678 
-688 SDSLKAAAV
+688 
-697 STESSLPPGKSNLH
+697 
-711 GQIQQQPAPS
+711 
-721 PVGEG
+721 
-726 WGEGKAVAAQS
+726 KAVAAQS
-737 AIAVITESD
+737 TIAVITESD
-746 LYQYVARSRVHNRR
+746 LYQYVARSRAHNRR

-835 AHENIALHKL
+835 AHENVALHKL

-981 SLSRFNNSKATKAAL
+981 GLSRFNNNKATKAAL

-1010 HKLVQDDIK
+1010 HKLVQDDIR

-1172 TGIDIPNA
+1172 TGIDIHNA

-1261 SGEMIQV
+1261 SGEMMQV

-1376 DAAGEAVTVTFGKN
+1376 DAAGEAVTVTFGKHHCI
-1390 NNVDPTEI
+1390 DPTEI

-1403 NDKKYRLAGADKLRF
+1403 TDKKYRPAGADKLRF
-1418 TAEMENIE
+1418 AAEMENIE
-1426 VRINTVKNVLKT
+1426 VRINTVKTVLKT
-1438 LQNRCLPK
+1438 LQSKRLPKGN

>member
-14 WSNLSQGSLP
+14 WLNLSQGSLP

-44 EQALRLQTAWRFF
+44 EQALRLQTAWLFF

-128 GQTLDIGRL
+128 EQTLDIGRL

-191 DTDTQRTISPV
+191 DTETQRTISPV
-202 SEIRLLSAHEFPTD
+202 SEIRLLPAHEFPTD

-319 SDVFAGRLKNYGQV
+319 ADVFAGRLKNYGQV
-333 LPDIF
+333 LPDVS
-338 GVEHTLP
+338 GKEHTLP
-345 NVAVNRQADEP
+345 DLAVNRQSDEP
-356 LQALKDFQTAFKGR
+356 LQALKDFQTTFEGR

-418 AYGFKLGGLQSPNQ
+418 AYGFKLGGLHSPSQ
-432 QQTTSASEGE
+432 QQPTPASEGE
-442 GDAVTDQTEFSAAA
+442 GKAVADQTKFPAAA

-466 EREQSAAAVSTESS
+466 EREQSAAAVSDDLKTESS
-480 LPPGK
+480 L
-485 SNLHGQIQQQ
+485 H
-495 PAPSPVG
+495 PV
-502 EGWGEGKA
+502 
-510 VAAQT
+510 
-515 EFPASATNPLPNPLP
+515 
-530 QEREQSAA
+530 
-538 VVSDSLKAAAVST
+538 
-551 ESSLPPG
+551 ESSL
-558 KSNLHGQ
+558 HRQ
-565 IQQQPAPSPVGEG
+565 I
-578 WGEGKAVAAQTE
+578 
-590 FSASATNPLPSP
+590 
-602 LPQEREQSAAVVSD
+602 R
-616 SLKAAAVSTESSL
+616 
-629 PPGKSNLHGQIQ
+629 
-641 QQPAPS
+641 
-647 PVGEGWGEGK
+647 
-657 AVAAQTEFSA
+657 
-667 SATNPLPSPLP
+667 
-678 QEREQSAAVV
+678 
-688 SDSLKAAAV
+688 
-697 STESSLPPGKSNLH
+697 
-711 GQIQQQPAPS
+711 QQPAPS

-737 AIAVITESD
+737 AIAVITESE

-835 AHENIALHKL
+835 AHENVALHKL

-870 LYARR
+870 LYAQR

-1261 SGEMIQV
+1261 SGEMMQV

-1303 LHSPALLPESYCPD
+1303 LHSPALLPEDYCPD

-1361 HHLRLMAKE
+1361 HHLRLAAKE

-1376 DAAGEAVTVTFGKN
+1376 DATGEAVTVTFGKHHQI
-1390 NNVDPTEI
+1390 DPTEI

-1403 NDKKYRLAGADKLRF
+1403 TDKKYRLAGADKLRF

-1438 LQNRCLPK
+1438 LKERVIAK

>member
-1 MTYPIPKPREKSR
+1 MTLPLPTPSAPRTR
-14 WSNLSQGSLP
+14 WLNLTAGSLP
-24 LALAR
+24 
-29 YLPHKRLKVV
+29 YF
-39 LTQDA
+39 LTQNLPAKPPKLILTPDA
-44 EQALRLQTAWRFF
+44 ETALRLQTAWQFF
-57 RPHDTAVFLPDW
+57 RPADNALFLPDW

-79 HQDLVSERLSALWQI
+79 HQDLVSERLSVLWQL
-94 KSGAADVL
+94 KNGLVDAL
-102 FVPVATAMQKLP
+102 FVPVATAMQRLAP
-114 PVPFLAG
+114 APFLLG

-128 GQTLDIGRL
+128 GQRLDIAALRQN
-137 KTDLVDA
+137 LVEA
-144 GYNHVSHVV
+144 GYSAVSNVV
-153 AAGEFAVRGGIV
+153 AGGEFAVRGGIV

-171 SEMPYRI
+171 SDTPYRI

-191 DTDTQRTISPV
+191 DPDSQRTIAPV
-202 SEIRLLSAHEFPTD
+202 SEIRLLPAHEFPTD
-216 SEAQKI
+216 DEAQKI
-222 FRSRFREEVDG
+222 FRSRFREEVNG
-233 NPNDAAVYKAVSN
+233 NPNDAAVYKAVS
-246 GHFGAGVE
+246 GGQFGAGVE

-260 FENELETLFDYIGED
+260 FEDGCATLFDYIGAD
-275 ALFVSLG
+275 ALAVCVG
-282 DVHAEANRFWSDVKS
+282 DVHAEARRFEAEVKS
-297 RYAMAQGDE
+297 RFQMAQGDE
-306 TYPPLLP
+306 TYPPLPP
-313 QHLYLS
+313 QHLYLAADQFS
-319 SDVFAGRLKNYGQV
+319 GCLKAYPQIHPELGGTAFA
-333 LPDIF
+333 
-338 GVEHTLP
+338 LP
-345 NVAVNRQADEP
+345 NVAVNRQSEQP
-356 LQALKDFQTAFKGR
+356 LQALQDFQTAFDGR
-370 ILLCAESLGRRETM
+370 ILLTAESAGRRETM
-384 LGFLQQNGLKAKPVS
+384 LGFFAQHGLKPKSV
-399 DWQGF
+399 DGWQAF
-404 LSAHEPL
+404 LDSGEKL
-411 MITVAPL
+411 CITVTPL
-418 AYGFKLGGLQSPNQ
+418 AYGFRLGQPENGVGRILESDIPA
-432 QQTTSASEGE
+432 ASDILSDTGIRPT
-442 GDAVTDQTEFSAAA
+442 G
-456 TNPLP
+456 
-461 SPLPQ
+461 
-466 EREQSAAAVSTESS
+466 
-480 LPPGK
+480 
-485 SNLHGQIQQQ
+485 
-495 PAPSPVG
+495 
-502 EGWGEGKA
+502 
-510 VAAQT
+510 
-515 EFPASATNPLPNPLP
+515 
-530 QEREQSAA
+530 
-538 VVSDSLKAAAVST
+538 VSDDLSGSLK
-551 ESSLPPG
+551 
-558 KSNLHGQ
+558 
-565 IQQQPAPSPVGEG
+565 I
-578 WGEGKAVAAQTE
+578 
-590 FSASATNPLPSP
+590 
-602 LPQEREQSAAVVSD
+602 
-616 SLKAAAVSTESSL
+616 
-629 PPGKSNLHGQIQ
+629 
-641 QQPAPS
+641 
-647 PVGEGWGEGK
+647 
-657 AVAAQTEFSA
+657 
-667 SATNPLPSPLP
+667 
-678 QEREQSAAVV
+678 
-688 SDSLKAAAV
+688 
-697 STESSLPPGKSNLH
+697 
-711 GQIQQQPAPS
+711 
-721 PVGEG
+721 
-726 WGEGKAVAAQS
+726 
-737 AIAVITESD
+737 AIITESD
-746 LYQYVARSRVHNRR
+746 LYQYVAKSRSSTRR

-774 AEINIG
+774 AEISIG

-786 EHGIGRYMGLVTM
+786 EHGIGRYMGLVSM
-799 DLGGETN
+799 DLGGEAQ

-835 AHENIALHKL
+835 AHENVALHKL

-870 LYARR
+870 LYAQR
-875 AAQSGHKF
+875 AAQSGHNF

-1128 LETLLPEARI
+1128 LETVLPEARI

-1261 SGEMIQV
+1261 SGEMVQV

-1297 ITTEIK
+1297 VTTEIK
-1303 LHSPALLPESYCPD
+1303 LHSPALLPEGYCSD

-1329 VCETVQQINA
+1329 TCETEGQINS

-1354 VKTLIES
+1354 VTTLLES
-1361 HHLRLMAKE
+1361 HRLRLAAKA
-1370 LGIDAI
+1370 LGITAI
-1376 DAAGEAVTVTFGKN
+1376 DASSDALTLTFGKHTS
-1390 NNVDPTEI
+1390 VEPADI
-1398 ILLIQ
+1398 ILLMQ
-1403 NDKKYRLAGADKLRF
+1403 SNKNYRMAGADRLRV
-1418 TAEMENIE
+1418 TAVMESVAE
-1426 VRINTVKNVLKT
+1426 RVRMVRAVMKQLS
-1438 LQNRCLPK
+1438 PKAA

>member
-202 SEIRLLSAHEFPTD
+202 SEIRLLPAHEFPTD

-319 SDVFAGRLKNYGQV
+319 ADVFAGRLKNYGQV
-333 LPDIF
+333 LPDVS
-338 GVEHTLP
+338 GKEHTLP
-345 NVAVNRQADEP
+345 DLAVNRQSDEP
-356 LQALKDFQTAFKGR
+356 LQALKDFQTTFDGR

-384 LGFLQQNGLKAKPVS
+384 LGFLQQNGLKVKPVS

-466 EREQSAAAVSTESS
+466 EREQSAAAVS
-480 LPPGK
+480 
-485 SNLHGQIQQQ
+485 
-495 PAPSPVG
+495 
-502 EGWGEGKA
+502 
-510 VAAQT
+510 
-515 EFPASATNPLPNPLP
+515 
-530 QEREQSAA
+530 
-538 VVSDSLKAAAVST
+538 DSLKAAAVST
-551 ESSLPPG
+551 ESSLPLG
-558 KSNLHGQ
+558 TSNLHGQ
-565 IQQQPAPSPVGEG
+565 IRQQPAPSPVGEG

-590 FSASATNPLPSP
+590 FSAA
-602 LPQEREQSAAVVSD
+602 
-616 SLKAAAVSTESSL
+616 
-629 PPGKSNLHGQIQ
+629 
-641 QQPAPS
+641 
-647 PVGEGWGEGK
+647 
-657 AVAAQTEFSA
+657 
-667 SATNPLPSPLP
+667 ATNPLPSPLP

-786 EHGIGRYMGLVTM
+786 EHGIGRYMGLITM

-835 AHENIALHKL
+835 AHENVALHKL

-870 LYARR
+870 LYAQR

-996 EGMADGTVDIVIGT
+996 EGLADGTVDIVIGT
-1010 HKLVQDDIK
+1010 HKLVQDNIR
-1019 FKNLGLVII
+1019 FKSLGLVII

>member
-14 WSNLSQGSLP
+14 WLNLSQGSLP

-191 DTDTQRTISPV
+191 DTETQRTISPV
-202 SEIRLLSAHEFPTD
+202 SEIRLLPAHEFPTD

-282 DVHAEANRFWSDVKS
+282 DVHAEANRFWSDIKS

-319 SDVFAGRLKNYGQV
+319 ADVFAGRLKNYGQV
-333 LPDIF
+333 LPDVS
-338 GVEHTLP
+338 GKEHTLP
-345 NVAVNRQADEP
+345 DLAVNRQSDEP
-356 LQALKDFQTAFKGR
+356 LQALKDFQTTFEGR

-418 AYGFKLGGLQSPNQ
+418 AYGFKLGGLHSPSQ
-432 QQTTSASEGE
+432 QQPIPASEGE
-442 GDAVTDQTEFSAAA
+442 GKTVTDQTKFSAAA

-466 EREQSAAAVSTESS
+466 EREQSAAAVSDDLKTESS
-480 LPPGK
+480 LHPVA
-485 SNLHGQIQQQ
+485 SDLHGQIQQQ

-510 VAAQT
+510 VAAQ
-515 EFPASATNPLPNPLP
+515 
-530 QEREQSAA
+530 
-538 VVSDSLKAAAVST
+538 
-551 ESSLPPG
+551 G
-558 KSNLHGQ
+558 
-565 IQQQPAPSPVGEG
+565 
-578 WGEGKAVAAQTE
+578 
-590 FSASATNPLPSP
+590 
-602 LPQEREQSAAVVSD
+602 
-616 SLKAAAVSTESSL
+616 
-629 PPGKSNLHGQIQ
+629 
-641 QQPAPS
+641 
-647 PVGEGWGEGK
+647 
-657 AVAAQTEFSA
+657 
-667 SATNPLPSPLP
+667 
-678 QEREQSAAVV
+678 
-688 SDSLKAAAV
+688 
-697 STESSLPPGKSNLH
+697 
-711 GQIQQQPAPS
+711 
-721 PVGEG
+721 
-726 WGEGKAVAAQS
+726 
-737 AIAVITESD
+737 AIAVITESE

-835 AHENIALHKL
+835 AHENVALHKL

-870 LYARR
+870 LYAQR

-1292 DAPLG
+1292 DVPLG

-1361 HHLRLMAKE
+1361 HHLRLAAKE
-1370 LGIDAI
+1370 LGIDTI
-1376 DAAGEAVTVTFGKN
+1376 DATSEAVTITFGKHHRI
-1390 NNVDPTEI
+1390 DPTEI

-1403 NDKKYRLAGADKLRF
+1403 TDKKYRLAGADKLKF
-1418 TAEMENIE
+1418 TAQMEDVEM
-1426 VRINTVKNVLKT
+1426 RIKTVKSVLKT
-1438 LQNRCLPK
+1438 LKERVIK

>member
-1 MTYPIPKPREKSR
+1 MNHPIPAPSQKSR
-14 WSNLSQGSLP
+14 WPDLTRGSLP
-24 LALAR
+24 WALTQS
-29 YLPHKRLKVV
+29 LPEQPLKVI
-39 LTQDA
+39 LTQDV
-44 EQALRLQTAWRFF
+44 EQALRLQIAWQFF
-57 RPHDTAVFLPDW
+57 RPQDQAVFLPDW

-79 HQDLVSERLSALWQI
+79 HQDLVSERLAALWQV
-94 KSGAADVL
+94 KSGLTDVL
-102 FVPVATAMQKLP
+102 IVPVATAMQKLA
-114 PVPFLAG
+114 PVSFLLG

-128 GQTLDIGRL
+128 GQTLDAEALRGN
-137 KTDLVDA
+137 LVDA
-144 GYNHVSHVV
+144 GYSHVSNVV
-153 AAGEFAVRGGIV
+153 ASGEFAMRGGIL
-165 DLFPMG
+165 DIFPMG
-171 SEMPYRI
+171 SELPYRL
-178 DLFDDEIDSIKTF
+178 DLFGDEIDSIKTF
-191 DTDTQRTISPV
+191 DPDTQRTIAPV
-202 SEIRLLSAHEFPTD
+202 SEIRLLPAHEFPTD
-216 SEAQKI
+216 DEAQKI
-222 FRSRFREEVDG
+222 FRTRFREEINADHH
-233 NPNDAAVYKAVSN
+233 AATVYKAVSS

-260 FENELETLFDYIGED
+260 FENELASVFDYIGDE
-275 ALFVSLG
+275 ALFVCIG
-282 DVHAEANRFWSDVKS
+282 DAHAEASRFWADVKS
-297 RYAMAQGDE
+297 RFTMAQGDE
-306 TYPPLLP
+306 TYPPLPP

-319 SDVFAGRLKNYGQV
+319 EDQFAGRLKAYGQI
-333 LPDIF
+333 LPDLN
-338 GVEHTLP
+338 GKRHALP
-345 NVAVNRQADEP
+345 DVAVNRQSETP
-356 LQALKDFQTAFKGR
+356 LAALQNFQTGFNGR
-370 ILLCAESLGRRETM
+370 ILLTAESAGRRETM
-384 LGFLQQNGLKAKPVS
+384 LGFFAQHGLKPKSVDGWQAFLDS
-399 DWQGF
+399 D
-404 LSAHEPL
+404 APL
-411 MITVAPL
+411 AITVTPL
-418 AYGFKLGGLQSPNQ
+418 AYGF
-432 QQTTSASEGE
+432 QTGTVGRALMPDTDAAS
-442 GDAVTDQTEFSAAA
+442 QT
-456 TNPLP
+456 P
-461 SPLPQ
+461 SGINARP
-466 EREQSAAAVSTESS
+466 T
-480 LPPGK
+480 PP
-485 SNLHGQIQQQ
+485 
-495 PAPSPVG
+495 
-502 EGWGEGKA
+502 
-510 VAAQT
+510 
-515 EFPASATNPLPNPLP
+515 
-530 QEREQSAA
+530 
-538 VVSDSLKAAAVST
+538 
-551 ESSLPPG
+551 
-558 KSNLHGQ
+558 
-565 IQQQPAPSPVGEG
+565 
-578 WGEGKAVAAQTE
+578 
-590 FSASATNPLPSP
+590 
-602 LPQEREQSAAVVSD
+602 
-616 SLKAAAVSTESSL
+616 
-629 PPGKSNLHGQIQ
+629 
-641 QQPAPS
+641 
-647 PVGEGWGEGK
+647 
-657 AVAAQTEFSA
+657 
-667 SATNPLPSPLP
+667 
-678 QEREQSAAVV
+678 
-688 SDSLKAAAV
+688 
-697 STESSLPPGKSNLH
+697 
-711 GQIQQQPAPS
+711 
-721 PVGEG
+721 
-726 WGEGKAVAAQS
+726 
-737 AIAVITESD
+737 IAVITESD
-746 LYQYVARSRVHNRR
+746 LYQYVAKSRNVRR
-760 KKHAAVSDG
+760 KKHAQVSDG

-780 DPVVHE
+780 APVVHE
-786 EHGIGRYMGLVTM
+786 EHGIGRYMGLVGM
-799 DLGGETN
+799 DLGEGVN

-835 AHENIALHKL
+835 AHENVQLHKL
-845 GSGAWNKAK
+845 GSGAWSKAK

-870 LYARR
+870 LYAQR
-875 AAQSGHKF
+875 AAQEGFKF
-883 EINEL
+883 TFNEQ

-899 EETEDQAAAIAAV
+899 EETEDQAAAIGAV
-912 IKDLTQAKPMDRLV
+912 LKDLTQGKPMDRLV

-981 SLSRFNNSKATKAAL
+981 SLSRFNSGKATTATLK
-996 EGMADGTVDIVIGT
+996 GMAEGTVDIVIGT
-1010 HKLVQDDIK
+1010 HKLVQDDIQ

-1042 KRLRANVDILTM
+1042 KRLRANVDILTL

-1114 LHNEVDTIENMRER
+1114 LHNEVETIENMRER

-1261 SGEMIQV
+1261 SGEMMQV

-1297 ITTEIK
+1297 VTTEIK

-1329 VCETVQQINA
+1329 TCETEAQINA
-1339 IHEELV
+1339 VHEELV

-1361 HHLRLMAKE
+1361 HRIRLSAKAM
-1370 LGIDAI
+1370 GIDAI
-1376 DAAGEAVTVTFGKN
+1376 DATSEAVTLTFGKHHN
-1390 NNVDPTEI
+1390 LDPADI
-1398 ILLIQ
+1398 IMLMQ
-1403 NDKKYRLAGADKLRF
+1403 SNKNWRMAGADKLRVGAVSDDVE
-1418 TAEMENIE
+1418 T
-1426 VRINTVKNVLKT
+1426 RIHTVKAVLKK
-1438 LQNRCLPK
+1438 LVGK

>member
-14 WSNLSQGSLP
+14 WFNLSQGSLP

-137 KTDLVDA
+137 KSDLVDA

-178 DLFDDEIDSIKTF
+178 DLFDDKIDSIKTF
-191 DTDTQRTISPV
+191 DTETQRTISPV
-202 SEIRLLSAHEFPTD
+202 SEIRLLPAHEFPTD

-319 SDVFAGRLKNYGQV
+319 ADVFAGRLKNYGQV
-333 LPDIF
+333 LPDVS
-338 GVEHTLP
+338 GKEHTLP
-345 NVAVNRQADEP
+345 DLAVNRQSDEP
-356 LQALKDFQTAFKGR
+356 LQALKDFQTAFEGR

-418 AYGFKLGGLQSPNQ
+418 AYGFKLGGLQSPSQ
-432 QQTTSASEGE
+432 QQATPASE
-442 GDAVTDQTEFSAAA
+442 
-456 TNPLP
+456 
-461 SPLPQ
+461 
-466 EREQSAAAVSTESS
+466 RE
-480 LPPGK
+480 
-485 SNLHGQIQQQ
+485 N
-495 PAPSPVG
+495 
-502 EGWGEGKA
+502 WGE
-510 VAAQT
+510 
-515 EFPASATNPLPNPLP
+515 S
-530 QEREQSAA
+530 
-538 VVSDSLKAAAVST
+538 
-551 ESSLPPG
+551 
-558 KSNLHGQ
+558 
-565 IQQQPAPSPVGEG
+565 
-578 WGEGKAVAAQTE
+578 
-590 FSASATNPLPSP
+590 
-602 LPQEREQSAAVVSD
+602 
-616 SLKAAAVSTESSL
+616 
-629 PPGKSNLHGQIQ
+629 
-641 QQPAPS
+641 
-647 PVGEGWGEGK
+647 
-657 AVAAQTEFSA
+657 
-667 SATNPLPSPLP
+667 
-678 QEREQSAAVV
+678 
-688 SDSLKAAAV
+688 
-697 STESSLPPGKSNLH
+697 
-711 GQIQQQPAPS
+711 
-721 PVGEG
+721 
-726 WGEGKAVAAQS
+726 KAVAAQS
-737 AIAVITESD
+737 TIAVITESD
-746 LYQYVARSRVHNRR
+746 LYQYVARSRAHNRR

-835 AHENIALHKL
+835 AHENVALHKL

-883 EINEL
+883 EINES

-981 SLSRFNNSKATKAAL
+981 GLSRFNNSKATKAAL

-1010 HKLVQDDIK
+1010 HKLVQDDIR

-1042 KRLRANVDILTM
+1042 KRLRANADILTM

-1172 TGIDIPNA
+1172 TGIDIHNA

-1261 SGEMIQV
+1261 SGEMMQV

-1345 DRFGLPEQP
+1345 DRFGLPEQA

-1376 DAAGEAVTVTFGKN
+1376 DAAGEAVTVTFGKHHCI
-1390 NNVDPTEI
+1390 DPTEI

-1403 NDKKYRLAGADKLRF
+1403 TDKKYRPAGADKLRF
-1418 TAEMENIE
+1418 AAEMENIE
-1426 VRINTVKNVLKT
+1426 VRINTVKTVLKT
-1438 LQNRCLPK
+1438 LQSKRLPKGN

>member
-1 MTYPIPKPREKSR
+1 MNYPIPKPREKSR
-14 WSNLSQGSLP
+14 WLNLSQGSLP

-128 GQTLDIGRL
+128 EQTLDIGRL

-202 SEIRLLSAHEFPTD
+202 SEIRLLPAHEFPTD

-319 SDVFAGRLKNYGQV
+319 ADVFAGRLKNYGQV
-333 LPDIF
+333 LPDVS
-338 GVEHTLP
+338 GKEHTLP
-345 NVAVNRQADEP
+345 DLAVNRQSDEP
-356 LQALKDFQTAFKGR
+356 LQALKDFQTTFEGR

-418 AYGFKLGGLQSPNQ
+418 AYGFKLGGLHSPSQ
-432 QQTTSASEGE
+432 QQPTPASEGE
-442 GDAVTDQTEFSAAA
+442 GKAVADQTKFPAAA

-466 EREQSAAAVSTESS
+466 EREQSAAAVSDDLKTES
-480 LPPGK
+480 
-485 SNLHGQIQQQ
+485 NLYPVASDLHEPIQQQ

-510 VAAQT
+510 VAAQ
-515 EFPASATNPLPNPLP
+515 
-530 QEREQSAA
+530 
-538 VVSDSLKAAAVST
+538 
-551 ESSLPPG
+551 G
-558 KSNLHGQ
+558 
-565 IQQQPAPSPVGEG
+565 
-578 WGEGKAVAAQTE
+578 
-590 FSASATNPLPSP
+590 
-602 LPQEREQSAAVVSD
+602 
-616 SLKAAAVSTESSL
+616 
-629 PPGKSNLHGQIQ
+629 
-641 QQPAPS
+641 
-647 PVGEGWGEGK
+647 
-657 AVAAQTEFSA
+657 
-667 SATNPLPSPLP
+667 
-678 QEREQSAAVV
+678 
-688 SDSLKAAAV
+688 
-697 STESSLPPGKSNLH
+697 
-711 GQIQQQPAPS
+711 
-721 PVGEG
+721 
-726 WGEGKAVAAQS
+726 
-737 AIAVITESD
+737 AIAVITESE

-835 AHENIALHKL
+835 AHENVALHKL

-870 LYARR
+870 LYAQR

-938 LRAAFVAVMGGKQ
+938 LRAAFAAVMGGKQ

-996 EGMADGTVDIVIGT
+996 EGMAGGTVDIVIGT

-1261 SGEMIQV
+1261 SGEMMQV

-1303 LHSPALLPESYCPD
+1303 LHSPALLPEDYCPD

-1361 HHLRLMAKE
+1361 HHLRLMAKK

-1376 DAAGEAVTVTFGKN
+1376 DATSEAVTVTFGKN

-1438 LQNRCLPK
+1438 LKERVMVK

>member
-1 MTYPIPKPREKSR
+1 MTCPIPKPREKSR
-14 WSNLSQGSLP
+14 WFNLSQGSLP

-29 YLPHKRLKVV
+29 YLPHKRLKAV

-171 SEMPYRI
+171 SETPYRI
-178 DLFDDEIDSIKTF
+178 DLFDDEIDGIKTF

-202 SEIRLLSAHEFPTD
+202 SEIRLLPAHEFPID

-282 DVHAEANRFWSDVKS
+282 DVHAEANRFWNDVKS

-319 SDVFAGRLKNYGQV
+319 ADVFAGRLKNYGQV
-333 LPDIF
+333 LPDVS
-338 GVEHTLP
+338 GKAHSLP
-345 NVAVNRQADEP
+345 DLAVNRQSDDP
-356 LQALKDFQTAFKGR
+356 LQALKDFQTAFDGR

-418 AYGFKLGGLQSPNQ
+418 AYGFKLGGLQSSSQ
-432 QQTTSASEGE
+432 QQTVPASEGE
-442 GDAVTDQTEFSAAA
+442 GKAVTD
-456 TNPLP
+456 
-461 SPLPQ
+461 
-466 EREQSAAAVSTESS
+466 
-480 LPPGK
+480 
-485 SNLHGQIQQQ
+485 
-495 PAPSPVG
+495 
-502 EGWGEGKA
+502 
-510 VAAQT
+510 
-515 EFPASATNPLPNPLP
+515 
-530 QEREQSAA
+530 
-538 VVSDSLKAAAVST
+538 
-551 ESSLPPG
+551 
-558 KSNLHGQ
+558 
-565 IQQQPAPSPVGEG
+565 
-578 WGEGKAVAAQTE
+578 QTE

-602 LPQEREQSAAVVSD
+602 LPQEREQSAAAVSD
-616 SLKAAAVSTESSL
+616 GLKAAAVSTESSL
-629 PPGKSNLHGQIQ
+629 YLVASDLHGQTRQ
-641 QQPAPS
+641 QS
-647 PVGEGWGEGK
+647 
-657 AVAAQTEFSA
+657 
-667 SATNPLPSPLP
+667 
-678 QEREQSAAVV
+678 
-688 SDSLKAAAV
+688 
-697 STESSLPPGKSNLH
+697 
-711 GQIQQQPAPS
+711 APS

-786 EHGIGRYMGLVTM
+786 EHGIGRYTGLVTM

-835 AHENIALHKL
+835 AHESVALHKL

-870 LYARR
+870 LYAQR

-883 EINEL
+883 EINES

-981 SLSRFNNSKATKAAL
+981 SLSRFNNSKATKATL

-1019 FKNLGLVII
+1019 FKNLGLLII

-1261 SGEMIQV
+1261 SGEMMQV

-1303 LHSPALLPESYCPD
+1303 LHSPALLPEDYCPD

-1329 VCETVQQINA
+1329 VCETVQKINA

-1345 DRFGLPEQP
+1345 DRFGLTEQP

-1361 HHLRLMAKE
+1361 HHLRLAAKE

-1376 DAAGEAVTVTFGKN
+1376 DATSEAVTVTFGKHHCI
-1390 NNVDPTEI
+1390 DPTGI

-1403 NDKKYRLAGADKLRF
+1403 TDKKYRLAGADKLRF
-1418 TAEMENIE
+1418 AAEMENIE
-1426 VRINTVKNVLKT
+1426 VRINTVKTVLKT
-1438 LQNRCLPK
+1438 LQGKRLPKGN

>member
-14 WSNLSQGSLP
+14 WLNLSQGSLP

-29 YLPHKRLKVV
+29 YLPHRRLKVV

-137 KTDLVDA
+137 KSDLVDA

-191 DTDTQRTISPV
+191 DTETQRTISPV
-202 SEIRLLSAHEFPTD
+202 SEIRLLPAHEFPTD
-216 SEAQKI
+216 NEAQKI

-313 QHLYLS
+313 QYLYLS
-319 SDVFAGRLKNYGQV
+319 ADVFAGRLKNYGQV
-333 LPDIF
+333 LPDVS
-338 GVEHTLP
+338 GKEYTLP
-345 NVAVNRQADEP
+345 DLAVNRQADEP
-356 LQALKDFQTAFKGR
+356 LQALKDFQTAFDGR

-418 AYGFKLGGLQSPNQ
+418 AYGFKLGGLQSPSQ
-432 QQTTSASEGE
+432 QQAAPASEGE
-442 GDAVTDQTEFSAAA
+442 GDAITD
-456 TNPLP
+456 
-461 SPLPQ
+461 
-466 EREQSAAAVSTESS
+466 
-480 LPPGK
+480 
-485 SNLHGQIQQQ
+485 
-495 PAPSPVG
+495 
-502 EGWGEGKA
+502 
-510 VAAQT
+510 
-515 EFPASATNPLPNPLP
+515 
-530 QEREQSAA
+530 
-538 VVSDSLKAAAVST
+538 
-551 ESSLPPG
+551 
-558 KSNLHGQ
+558 
-565 IQQQPAPSPVGEG
+565 
-578 WGEGKAVAAQTE
+578 QTE

-602 LPQEREQSAAVVSD
+602 LPQEREQSTAAISD
-616 SLKAAAVSTESSL
+616 SLKTKSSL
-629 PPGKSNLHGQIQ
+629 YPIENSLHGQIQ
-641 QQPAPS
+641 QQPAP
-647 PVGEGWGEGK
+647 P
-657 AVAAQTEFSA
+657 
-667 SATNPLPSPLP
+667 
-678 QEREQSAAVV
+678 
-688 SDSLKAAAV
+688 
-697 STESSLPPGKSNLH
+697 
-711 GQIQQQPAPS
+711 

-746 LYQYVARSRVHNRR
+746 LYQYVARSRIHNRR
-760 KKHAAVSDG
+760 KKHAAVSDD

-786 EHGIGRYMGLVTM
+786 EHGIGRYMGLITM
-799 DLGGETN
+799 NLGGETN

-1261 SGEMIQV
+1261 SGEMMQV

-1370 LGIDAI
+1370 LGINAI

-1390 NNVDPTEI
+1390 NNIDPTEI

>member
-14 WSNLSQGSLP
+14 WLNLSQGSLP

-202 SEIRLLSAHEFPTD
+202 SEIRLLPAHEFPTD

-313 QHLYLS
+313 QYLYLS
-319 SDVFAGRLKNYGQV
+319 ADVFAGRLKNYGQV
-333 LPDIF
+333 LPDVS
-338 GVEHTLP
+338 GKEHTLP
-345 NVAVNRQADEP
+345 DLAVNRQSDEP
-356 LQALKDFQTAFKGR
+356 LQALKDFQTTFEGR

-418 AYGFKLGGLQSPNQ
+418 AYGFKLGGLHSPSQ
-432 QQTTSASEGE
+432 QQPTPASEGE
-442 GDAVTDQTEFSAAA
+442 GKAVADQTKFSTAATTPLPSPLPQEREQSAAAISDDLKTESNLHPVESTLHGQTRQQPAPSPTGEGWGEGKVVAAQTEFSAAA

-466 EREQSAAAVSTESS
+466 ERKQSAATISDDLKTQSS
-480 LPPGK
+480 LHPVEN
-485 SNLHGQIQQQ
+485 SLHGQTRQQ

-510 VAAQT
+510 VAT
-515 EFPASATNPLPNPLP
+515 
-530 QEREQSAA
+530 
-538 VVSDSLKAAAVST
+538 
-551 ESSLPPG
+551 
-558 KSNLHGQ
+558 
-565 IQQQPAPSPVGEG
+565 
-578 WGEGKAVAAQTE
+578 
-590 FSASATNPLPSP
+590 
-602 LPQEREQSAAVVSD
+602 
-616 SLKAAAVSTESSL
+616 
-629 PPGKSNLHGQIQ
+629 
-641 QQPAPS
+641 
-647 PVGEGWGEGK
+647 
-657 AVAAQTEFSA
+657 
-667 SATNPLPSPLP
+667 
-678 QEREQSAAVV
+678 
-688 SDSLKAAAV
+688 
-697 STESSLPPGKSNLH
+697 
-711 GQIQQQPAPS
+711 
-721 PVGEG
+721 
-726 WGEGKAVAAQS
+726 QS
-737 AIAVITESD
+737 AIAVITESE

-774 AEINIG
+774 AEISIG

-835 AHENIALHKL
+835 AHENVALHKL

-870 LYARR
+870 LYAQR

-899 EETEDQAAAIAAV
+899 EETEDQAAAIATV

-1261 SGEMIQV
+1261 SGEMMQV

-1361 HHLRLMAKE
+1361 HHLRLAAKE

-1376 DAAGEAVTVTFGKN
+1376 DATGEAVTVTFGKHHQI
-1390 NNVDPTEI
+1390 DPTEI

-1403 NDKKYRLAGADKLRF
+1403 TDKKYRLAGADKLKF
-1418 TAEMENIE
+1418 TAQMEDVE
-1426 VRINTVKNVLKT
+1426 TRIKTVKSVLKT
-1438 LQNRCLPK
+1438 LKERVVAK

>member
-14 WSNLSQGSLP
+14 WFNLSQGSLP

-114 PVPFLAG
+114 PVPFLTG

-137 KTDLVDA
+137 KSDLVDA

-191 DTDTQRTISPV
+191 DTETQRTISPV
-202 SEIRLLSAHEFPTD
+202 SEIRLLPAHEFPTD

-297 RYAMAQGDE
+297 RYAMAQGDK

-319 SDVFAGRLKNYGQV
+319 ADVFAGRLKNYGQV
-333 LPDIF
+333 LPDVS
-338 GVEHTLP
+338 GKEHTLP
-345 NVAVNRQADEP
+345 DLAVNRQSDEP
-356 LQALKDFQTAFKGR
+356 LQALKDFQTAFEGR

-418 AYGFKLGGLQSPNQ
+418 AYGFKLGGLQSPSQ
-432 QQTTSASEGE
+432 QQAAPASE
-442 GDAVTDQTEFSAAA
+442 
-456 TNPLP
+456 
-461 SPLPQ
+461 
-466 EREQSAAAVSTESS
+466 RE
-480 LPPGK
+480 
-485 SNLHGQIQQQ
+485 N
-495 PAPSPVG
+495 
-502 EGWGEGKA
+502 WGE
-510 VAAQT
+510 
-515 EFPASATNPLPNPLP
+515 S
-530 QEREQSAA
+530 
-538 VVSDSLKAAAVST
+538 
-551 ESSLPPG
+551 
-558 KSNLHGQ
+558 
-565 IQQQPAPSPVGEG
+565 
-578 WGEGKAVAAQTE
+578 
-590 FSASATNPLPSP
+590 
-602 LPQEREQSAAVVSD
+602 
-616 SLKAAAVSTESSL
+616 
-629 PPGKSNLHGQIQ
+629 
-641 QQPAPS
+641 
-647 PVGEGWGEGK
+647 
-657 AVAAQTEFSA
+657 
-667 SATNPLPSPLP
+667 
-678 QEREQSAAVV
+678 
-688 SDSLKAAAV
+688 
-697 STESSLPPGKSNLH
+697 
-711 GQIQQQPAPS
+711 
-721 PVGEG
+721 
-726 WGEGKAVAAQS
+726 KAVAAQS
-737 AIAVITESD
+737 TIAVITESD
-746 LYQYVARSRVHNRR
+746 LYQYVARSRAHNRR

-835 AHENIALHKL
+835 AHENVALHKL

-883 EINEL
+883 EINES

-981 SLSRFNNSKATKAAL
+981 GLSRFNNSKATKAAL

-1361 HHLRLMAKE
+1361 HHLRLAAKE

-1376 DAAGEAVTVTFGKN
+1376 GAAGEAVTVTFGKHHCI
-1390 NNVDPTEI
+1390 DPTEI

-1403 NDKKYRLAGADKLRF
+1403 TDKKYRPAGADKLRF
-1418 TAEMENIE
+1418 AAEMENIE
-1426 VRINTVKNVLKT
+1426 VRINTVKTVLKT
-1438 LQNRCLPK
+1438 LQSKRLPKGN

>member
-14 WSNLSQGSLP
+14 WLNLSQGSLP

-191 DTDTQRTISPV
+191 DTETQRTISPV
-202 SEIRLLSAHEFPTD
+202 SEIRLLPAHEFPTD

-313 QHLYLS
+313 QNLYLS
-319 SDVFAGRLKNYGQV
+319 ADVFAGRLKNYGQV
-333 LPDIF
+333 LPDVS
-338 GVEHTLP
+338 GKEHTLP
-345 NVAVNRQADEP
+345 DLAVNRQSDEP
-356 LQALKDFQTAFKGR
+356 LQALKDFQTTFEGR

-418 AYGFKLGGLQSPNQ
+418 AYGFKLGGLHSPSQ
-432 QQTTSASEGE
+432 QQPTPASEGE
-442 GDAVTDQTEFSAAA
+442 GKAVADQTKFPAAA

-466 EREQSAAAVSTESS
+466 EREQSAAAVSDNLKTKSS
-480 LPPGK
+480 LHPVA
-485 SNLHGQIQQQ
+485 SDLHEQIRQQ
-495 PAPSPVG
+495 PAPSLVG

-510 VAAQT
+510 VAAQ
-515 EFPASATNPLPNPLP
+515 
-530 QEREQSAA
+530 
-538 VVSDSLKAAAVST
+538 
-551 ESSLPPG
+551 G
-558 KSNLHGQ
+558 
-565 IQQQPAPSPVGEG
+565 
-578 WGEGKAVAAQTE
+578 
-590 FSASATNPLPSP
+590 
-602 LPQEREQSAAVVSD
+602 
-616 SLKAAAVSTESSL
+616 
-629 PPGKSNLHGQIQ
+629 
-641 QQPAPS
+641 
-647 PVGEGWGEGK
+647 
-657 AVAAQTEFSA
+657 
-667 SATNPLPSPLP
+667 
-678 QEREQSAAVV
+678 
-688 SDSLKAAAV
+688 
-697 STESSLPPGKSNLH
+697 
-711 GQIQQQPAPS
+711 
-721 PVGEG
+721 
-726 WGEGKAVAAQS
+726 
-737 AIAVITESD
+737 AIAVITESE

-835 AHENIALHKL
+835 AHENVALHKL

-870 LYARR
+870 LYAQR

-1361 HHLRLMAKE
+1361 HHLRLAAKE

-1376 DAAGEAVTVTFGKN
+1376 DATSEAVTITFGKHHQI
-1390 NNVDPTEI
+1390 DPTEI

-1403 NDKKYRLAGADKLRF
+1403 SDRKYRLAGADKLKF
-1418 TAEMENIE
+1418 TAQMEDVE
-1426 VRINTVKNVLKT
+1426 ARIKTVKSVLKT
-1438 LQNRCLPK
+1438 LKERVLKE

>member
-1 MTYPIPKPREKSR
+1 MTCPIPKPREKSR
-14 WSNLSQGSLP
+14 WFNLSQGSLP

-29 YLPHKRLKVV
+29 YLPHKRLKAV

-171 SEMPYRI
+171 SETPYRI

-202 SEIRLLSAHEFPTD
+202 SEIRLLPAHEFPTD

-282 DVHAEANRFWSDVKS
+282 DVHAEANRFWNDVKS

-319 SDVFAGRLKNYGQV
+319 ADVFAGRLKNYGQV
-333 LPDIF
+333 LPDVS
-338 GVEHTLP
+338 GKAHSLP
-345 NVAVNRQADEP
+345 DLAVNRQSDDP
-356 LQALKDFQTAFKGR
+356 LQALKDFQTAFDGR

-418 AYGFKLGGLQSPNQ
+418 AYGFKLGGLQSSSQ
-432 QQTTSASEGE
+432 QQTVPASEGE
-442 GDAVTDQTEFSAAA
+442 GKAVTD
-456 TNPLP
+456 
-461 SPLPQ
+461 
-466 EREQSAAAVSTESS
+466 
-480 LPPGK
+480 
-485 SNLHGQIQQQ
+485 
-495 PAPSPVG
+495 
-502 EGWGEGKA
+502 
-510 VAAQT
+510 
-515 EFPASATNPLPNPLP
+515 
-530 QEREQSAA
+530 
-538 VVSDSLKAAAVST
+538 
-551 ESSLPPG
+551 
-558 KSNLHGQ
+558 
-565 IQQQPAPSPVGEG
+565 
-578 WGEGKAVAAQTE
+578 QTE

-602 LPQEREQSAAVVSD
+602 LPQEREQSAAAVSD
-616 SLKAAAVSTESSL
+616 GLKAAAVSTESSL
-629 PPGKSNLHGQIQ
+629 YLVASDLHGQTRQ
-641 QQPAPS
+641 QS
-647 PVGEGWGEGK
+647 
-657 AVAAQTEFSA
+657 
-667 SATNPLPSPLP
+667 
-678 QEREQSAAVV
+678 
-688 SDSLKAAAV
+688 
-697 STESSLPPGKSNLH
+697 
-711 GQIQQQPAPS
+711 APS

-737 AIAVITESD
+737 AITVITESD

-786 EHGIGRYMGLVTM
+786 EHGIGRYTGLVTM

-835 AHENIALHKL
+835 AHESVALHKL

-870 LYARR
+870 LYAQR

-883 EINEL
+883 EINES

-981 SLSRFNNSKATKAAL
+981 SLSRFNNSKATKATL

-1019 FKNLGLVII
+1019 FKNLGLLII

-1261 SGEMIQV
+1261 SGEMMQV

-1303 LHSPALLPESYCPD
+1303 LHSPALLPEDYCPD

-1329 VCETVQQINA
+1329 VCETVQKINA

-1345 DRFGLPEQP
+1345 DRFGLTEQP

-1361 HHLRLMAKE
+1361 HHLRLAAKE

-1376 DAAGEAVTVTFGKN
+1376 DATSEAVTVTFGKHHCI
-1390 NNVDPTEI
+1390 DPTGI

-1403 NDKKYRLAGADKLRF
+1403 TDKKYRLAGADKLRF
-1418 TAEMENIE
+1418 AAEMENIE
-1426 VRINTVKNVLKT
+1426 VRINTVKTVLKT
-1438 LQNRCLPK
+1438 LQGKRLPKGN

>member
-14 WSNLSQGSLP
+14 WLNLSQGSLP

-128 GQTLDIGRL
+128 GQTLNIGRL

-202 SEIRLLSAHEFPTD
+202 SEIRLLPAHEFPTD

-282 DVHAEANRFWSDVKS
+282 DVHAETNRFWSDVKS
-297 RYAMAQGDE
+297 RYVMAQGDE

-319 SDVFAGRLKNYGQV
+319 ADVFAGRLKNYGQV
-333 LPDIF
+333 LPDVS
-338 GVEHTLP
+338 GKEHTLP
-345 NVAVNRQADEP
+345 DLAVNRQSDEP
-356 LQALKDFQTAFKGR
+356 LQALKDFQTTFDGR

-432 QQTTSASEGE
+432 QQPTPASEGE
-442 GDAVTDQTEFSAAA
+442 GKAVTDQTEFSAAA

-461 SPLPQ
+461 SPLPSPLPQ
-466 EREQSAAAVSTESS
+466 EREQSAAAISDDLKTESS
-480 LPPGK
+480 LHPVE
-485 SNLHGQIQQQ
+485 SSLHGQIRQQ
-495 PAPSPVG
+495 PTPSPVG
-502 EGWGEGKA
+502 EGWGEGKT
-510 VAAQT
+510 VTDQT
-515 EFPASATNPLPNPLP
+515 KFPAAAT
-530 QEREQSAA
+530 
-538 VVSDSLKAAAVST
+538 T
-551 ESSLPPG
+551 
-558 KSNLHGQ
+558 
-565 IQQQPAPSPVGEG
+565 
-578 WGEGKAVAAQTE
+578 
-590 FSASATNPLPSP
+590 PLPSP
-602 LPQEREQSAAVVSD
+602 LPQEREQN
-616 SLKAAAVSTESSL
+616 AAAISDDLKTKSSL
-629 PPGKSNLHGQIQ
+629 HPIENSLYGQIR
-641 QQPAPS
+641 QQPTPS
-647 PVGEGWGEGK
+647 PVGEGWGE
-657 AVAAQTEFSA
+657 S
-667 SATNPLPSPLP
+667 
-678 QEREQSAAVV
+678 
-688 SDSLKAAAV
+688 
-697 STESSLPPGKSNLH
+697 
-711 GQIQQQPAPS
+711 
-721 PVGEG
+721 
-726 WGEGKAVAAQS
+726 KAVAAQS
-737 AIAVITESD
+737 AIAVITESE

-835 AHENIALHKL
+835 AHENVALHKL

-870 LYARR
+870 LYAQR

-1042 KRLRANVDILTM
+1042 KRLRANVDVLTM

-1361 HHLRLMAKE
+1361 HHLRLAAKE

-1376 DAAGEAVTVTFGKN
+1376 DATSEAVTITFGKHHRI
-1390 NNVDPTEI
+1390 DPTEI

-1403 NDKKYRLAGADKLRF
+1403 TDKKYRLAGADKLKF
-1418 TAEMENIE
+1418 TAQMEDVEM
-1426 VRINTVKNVLKT
+1426 RIKTVKSVLKT
-1438 LQNRCLPK
+1438 LKERVLKE

>member
-1 MTYPIPKPREKSR
+1 MNYPIPKPREKSR
-14 WSNLSQGSLP
+14 WLNLSQGSLP

-94 KSGAADVL
+94 KSGAANVL

-202 SEIRLLSAHEFPTD
+202 SEIRLLPAHEFPTD

-297 RYAMAQGDE
+297 RYVMAQGDE

-319 SDVFAGRLKNYGQV
+319 ADVFAGRLKNYGQV
-333 LPDIF
+333 LPDVS
-338 GVEHTLP
+338 GKEHTLP
-345 NVAVNRQADEP
+345 DLAVNRQSDEP
-356 LQALKDFQTAFKGR
+356 LQALKDFQTTFDGQ

-418 AYGFKLGGLQSPNQ
+418 AYGFKLGGLHSPSQ
-432 QQTTSASEGE
+432 QQPIPASEGE
-442 GDAVTDQTEFSAAA
+442 GWEEGKTVTDKTKFSVAA
-456 TNPLP
+456 TSPLP
-461 SPLPQ
+461 NPIPQ
-466 EREQSAAAVSTESS
+466 EREQSAAAISDDLKTESS
-480 LPPGK
+480 LHPVEN
-485 SNLHGQIQQQ
+485 SLHEQIRQQ
-495 PAPSPVG
+495 PAP
-502 EGWGEGKA
+502 
-510 VAAQT
+510 T
-515 EFPASATNPLPNPLP
+515 
-530 QEREQSAA
+530 
-538 VVSDSLKAAAVST
+538 
-551 ESSLPPG
+551 
-558 KSNLHGQ
+558 
-565 IQQQPAPSPVGEG
+565 
-578 WGEGKAVAAQTE
+578 
-590 FSASATNPLPSP
+590 
-602 LPQEREQSAAVVSD
+602 
-616 SLKAAAVSTESSL
+616 
-629 PPGKSNLHGQIQ
+629 
-641 QQPAPS
+641 
-647 PVGEGWGEGK
+647 
-657 AVAAQTEFSA
+657 
-667 SATNPLPSPLP
+667 
-678 QEREQSAAVV
+678 
-688 SDSLKAAAV
+688 
-697 STESSLPPGKSNLH
+697 
-711 GQIQQQPAPS
+711 

-737 AIAVITESD
+737 AIAVITESE
-746 LYQYVARSRVHNRR
+746 LYQYVARSRVHNHR

-835 AHENIALHKL
+835 AHENVALHKL

-870 LYARR
+870 LYAQR

-1042 KRLRANVDILTM
+1042 KLLRANVDILTM

-1361 HHLRLMAKE
+1361 HHLRLAAKE

-1376 DAAGEAVTVTFGKN
+1376 DATSEAVTVTFGKN
-1390 NNVDPTEI
+1390 HQIDPTEI

-1403 NDKKYRLAGADKLRF
+1403 SDRNYRLAGADKLRF
-1418 TAEMENIE
+1418 TAQMEDVEM
-1426 VRINTVKNVLKT
+1426 RIKTVKSVLKT
-1438 LQNRCLPK
+1438 LKERVVAN

>member
-1 MTYPIPKPREKSR
+1 MNYPIPKPREKSR
-14 WSNLSQGSLP
+14 WLNLSQGSLP

-202 SEIRLLSAHEFPTD
+202 SEIRLLPAHEFPTD

-319 SDVFAGRLKNYGQV
+319 ADVFAGRLKNYGQV
-333 LPDIF
+333 LPDVS
-338 GVEHTLP
+338 GKEHTLP
-345 NVAVNRQADEP
+345 DLAVNRQSDEP
-356 LQALKDFQTAFKGR
+356 LQALKDFQTTFEGR

-418 AYGFKLGGLQSPNQ
+418 AYGFKLGGLQSPSQ
-432 QQTTSASEGE
+432 QQPTSASEGE
-442 GDAVTDQTEFSAAA
+442 GKAVADQTKFSAAA

-466 EREQSAAAVSTESS
+466 EREQSAAAVSDDLKTKSS
-480 LPPGK
+480 LYPIEN
-485 SNLHGQIQQQ
+485 SLHGQIRQQ

-510 VAAQT
+510 VA
-515 EFPASATNPLPNPLP
+515 
-530 QEREQSAA
+530 
-538 VVSDSLKAAAVST
+538 D
-551 ESSLPPG
+551 
-558 KSNLHGQ
+558 
-565 IQQQPAPSPVGEG
+565 
-578 WGEGKAVAAQTE
+578 QTE
-590 FSASATNPLPSP
+590 FSAVATNPLPSP
-602 LPQEREQSAAVVSD
+602 LPQEREQN
-616 SLKAAAVSTESSL
+616 AAAVSDDLKTESSL
-629 PPGKSNLHGQIQ
+629 HSVENTLHGQIQ
-641 QQPAPS
+641 QQPTSS

-657 AVAAQTEFSA
+657 AV
-667 SATNPLPSPLP
+667 
-678 QEREQSAAVV
+678 V
-688 SDSLKAAAV
+688 
-697 STESSLPPGKSNLH
+697 
-711 GQIQQQPAPS
+711 
-721 PVGEG
+721 
-726 WGEGKAVAAQS
+726 AQS
-737 AIAVITESD
+737 AIAVITESE

-835 AHENIALHKL
+835 AHENVALHKL

-870 LYARR
+870 LYAQR

-1361 HHLRLMAKE
+1361 HHLRLAAKE

-1376 DAAGEAVTVTFGKN
+1376 DATSEAVTVTFGKHHQI
-1390 NNVDPTEI
+1390 DPTEI

-1403 NDKKYRLAGADKLRF
+1403 TDKKYRLAGADKLKF
-1418 TAEMENIE
+1418 TAQMEDVEI
-1426 VRINTVKNVLKT
+1426 RIKTVKSVLKT
-1438 LQNRCLPK
+1438 LKERMIAR

>member
-14 WSNLSQGSLP
+14 WLNLSQGSLP

-202 SEIRLLSAHEFPTD
+202 SEIRLLPAHEFPTD

-233 NPNDAAVYKAVSN
+233 NPNDAAVYKAISN

-319 SDVFAGRLKNYGQV
+319 ADVFAGRLKNYGQV
-333 LPDIF
+333 LPDVS
-338 GVEHTLP
+338 GKEHTLP
-345 NVAVNRQADEP
+345 DLAVNRQSDEP
-356 LQALKDFQTAFKGR
+356 LQALKDFQTTFEGR

-418 AYGFKLGGLQSPNQ
+418 AYGFKLGGPHSPSQ
-432 QQTTSASEGE
+432 QQPTPASKREGK
-442 GDAVTDQTEFSAAA
+442 AVTDQTEFSAAA

-466 EREQSAAAVSTESS
+466 EREQNAAAAVSDDLKTESS
-480 LPPGK
+480 LHPVE
-485 SNLHGQIQQQ
+485 STLHGQIRQQ

-510 VAAQT
+510 VTAQT
-515 EFPASATNPLPNPLP
+515 EFSTAVTNPLP

-538 VVSDSLKAAAVST
+538 AVSDDLKT
-551 ESSLPPG
+551 ESNLHPVENS
-558 KSNLHGQ
+558 LHGQ
-565 IQQQPAPSPVGEG
+565 IRRQPAPS
-578 WGEGKAVAAQTE
+578 
-590 FSASATNPLPSP
+590 
-602 LPQEREQSAAVVSD
+602 
-616 SLKAAAVSTESSL
+616 
-629 PPGKSNLHGQIQ
+629 H
-641 QQPAPS
+641 
-647 PVGEGWGEGK
+647 
-657 AVAAQTEFSA
+657 
-667 SATNPLPSPLP
+667 
-678 QEREQSAAVV
+678 
-688 SDSLKAAAV
+688 
-697 STESSLPPGKSNLH
+697 
-711 GQIQQQPAPS
+711 
-721 PVGEG
+721 VGEG

-835 AHENIALHKL
+835 AHENVALHKL

-870 LYARR
+870 LYAQR

-1361 HHLRLMAKE
+1361 HHLRLAAKE

-1376 DAAGEAVTVTFGKN
+1376 DATSEAVTVTFGKHHQI
-1390 NNVDPTEI
+1390 DPTEI

-1403 NDKKYRLAGADKLRF
+1403 SDRNYRLAGADKLKF
-1418 TAEMENIE
+1418 TAQMEDVE
-1426 VRINTVKNVLKT
+1426 ARIKTVKSVLKT
-1438 LQNRCLPK
+1438 LKERVVAK

>member
-1 MTYPIPKPREKSR
+1 MTCPIPKPREKSR
-14 WSNLSQGSLP
+14 WFNLSQGSLP

-29 YLPHKRLKVV
+29 YLPHKRLKAV

-94 KSGAADVL
+94 KSGAANVL

-171 SEMPYRI
+171 SETPYRI
-178 DLFDDEIDSIKTF
+178 DLFDDEIDGIKTF

-202 SEIRLLSAHEFPTD
+202 SEIRLLPAHEFPTD

-282 DVHAEANRFWSDVKS
+282 DVHAEANRFWNDVKS

-319 SDVFAGRLKNYGQV
+319 ADVFAGRLKNYGQV
-333 LPDIF
+333 LPDVS
-338 GVEHTLP
+338 GKAHSLP
-345 NVAVNRQADEP
+345 DLAVNRQSDDP
-356 LQALKDFQTAFKGR
+356 LQALKDFQTAFDGR

-418 AYGFKLGGLQSPNQ
+418 AYGFKLGGLQSSSQ
-432 QQTTSASEGE
+432 QQTVPASEGE
-442 GDAVTDQTEFSAAA
+442 GKAVTD
-456 TNPLP
+456 
-461 SPLPQ
+461 
-466 EREQSAAAVSTESS
+466 
-480 LPPGK
+480 
-485 SNLHGQIQQQ
+485 
-495 PAPSPVG
+495 
-502 EGWGEGKA
+502 
-510 VAAQT
+510 
-515 EFPASATNPLPNPLP
+515 
-530 QEREQSAA
+530 
-538 VVSDSLKAAAVST
+538 
-551 ESSLPPG
+551 
-558 KSNLHGQ
+558 
-565 IQQQPAPSPVGEG
+565 
-578 WGEGKAVAAQTE
+578 QTE

-602 LPQEREQSAAVVSD
+602 LPQEREQSAAAVSD
-616 SLKAAAVSTESSL
+616 GLKAAAVSTESSL
-629 PPGKSNLHGQIQ
+629 YLVASDLHGQTRQ
-641 QQPAPS
+641 QS
-647 PVGEGWGEGK
+647 
-657 AVAAQTEFSA
+657 
-667 SATNPLPSPLP
+667 
-678 QEREQSAAVV
+678 
-688 SDSLKAAAV
+688 
-697 STESSLPPGKSNLH
+697 
-711 GQIQQQPAPS
+711 APS

-786 EHGIGRYMGLVTM
+786 EHGIGRYTGLVTM

-835 AHENIALHKL
+835 AHESVALHKL

-870 LYARR
+870 LYAQR

-883 EINEL
+883 EINES

-981 SLSRFNNSKATKAAL
+981 SLSRFNNSKATKATL

-1019 FKNLGLVII
+1019 FKNLGLLII

-1261 SGEMIQV
+1261 SGEMMQV

-1303 LHSPALLPESYCPD
+1303 LHSPALLPEDYCPD

-1329 VCETVQQINA
+1329 VCETVQKINA

-1345 DRFGLPEQP
+1345 DRFGLTEQP

-1361 HHLRLMAKE
+1361 HHLRLAAKE

-1376 DAAGEAVTVTFGKN
+1376 DATSEAVTVTFGKHHCI
-1390 NNVDPTEI
+1390 DPTGI

-1403 NDKKYRLAGADKLRF
+1403 TDKKYRLAGADKLRF
-1418 TAEMENIE
+1418 AAEMENIE
-1426 VRINTVKNVLKT
+1426 VRINTVKTVLKT
-1438 LQNRCLPK
+1438 LQGKRLPKGN

>member
-1 MTYPIPKPREKSR
+1 MTCPIPKPREKSR
-14 WSNLSQGSLP
+14 WFNLSQGSLP

-29 YLPHKRLKVV
+29 YLPHKRLKAV

-171 SEMPYRI
+171 SETPYRI
-178 DLFDDEIDSIKTF
+178 DLFDDEIDGIKTF

-202 SEIRLLSAHEFPTD
+202 SEIRLLPAHEFPTD

-282 DVHAEANRFWSDVKS
+282 DVHAEANRFWNDVKS

-319 SDVFAGRLKNYGQV
+319 ADVFAGRLKNYGQV
-333 LPDIF
+333 LPDVS
-338 GVEHTLP
+338 GKAHSLP
-345 NVAVNRQADEP
+345 DLAVNRQSDEP
-356 LQALKDFQTAFKGR
+356 LQALKDFQTAFDGR

-418 AYGFKLGGLQSPNQ
+418 AYGFKLGGLQSSSQ
-432 QQTTSASEGE
+432 QQTVPASEGE
-442 GDAVTDQTEFSAAA
+442 GKAVTD
-456 TNPLP
+456 
-461 SPLPQ
+461 
-466 EREQSAAAVSTESS
+466 
-480 LPPGK
+480 
-485 SNLHGQIQQQ
+485 
-495 PAPSPVG
+495 
-502 EGWGEGKA
+502 
-510 VAAQT
+510 
-515 EFPASATNPLPNPLP
+515 
-530 QEREQSAA
+530 
-538 VVSDSLKAAAVST
+538 
-551 ESSLPPG
+551 
-558 KSNLHGQ
+558 
-565 IQQQPAPSPVGEG
+565 
-578 WGEGKAVAAQTE
+578 QTE

-602 LPQEREQSAAVVSD
+602 LPQEREQSAAAVSD
-616 SLKAAAVSTESSL
+616 GLKAAAVSTESSL
-629 PPGKSNLHGQIQ
+629 YLVASDLHGQTRQ
-641 QQPAPS
+641 QS
-647 PVGEGWGEGK
+647 
-657 AVAAQTEFSA
+657 
-667 SATNPLPSPLP
+667 
-678 QEREQSAAVV
+678 
-688 SDSLKAAAV
+688 
-697 STESSLPPGKSNLH
+697 
-711 GQIQQQPAPS
+711 APS

-786 EHGIGRYMGLVTM
+786 EHGIGRYTGLVTM

-835 AHENIALHKL
+835 AHESVALHKL

-870 LYARR
+870 LYAQR

-883 EINEL
+883 EINES

-981 SLSRFNNSKATKAAL
+981 SLSRFNNSKATKATL

-1019 FKNLGLVII
+1019 FKNLGLLII

-1114 LHNEVDTIENMRER
+1114 LHNEVDTIENMRKR

-1261 SGEMIQV
+1261 SGEMMQV

-1303 LHSPALLPESYCPD
+1303 LHSPALLPEDYCPD

-1329 VCETVQQINA
+1329 VCETVQKINA

-1345 DRFGLPEQP
+1345 DRFGLTEQP

-1361 HHLRLMAKE
+1361 HHLRLAAKE

-1376 DAAGEAVTVTFGKN
+1376 DATSEAVTVTFGKHHCI
-1390 NNVDPTEI
+1390 DPTGI

-1403 NDKKYRLAGADKLRF
+1403 TDKKYRLAGADKLRF
-1418 TAEMENIE
+1418 AAEMENIE
-1426 VRINTVKNVLKT
+1426 VRINTVKTVLKT
-1438 LQNRCLPK
+1438 LQGKRLPKGN

>member
-14 WSNLSQGSLP
+14 WLNLSQGSLP

-29 YLPHKRLKVV
+29 YLPHRRLKVV

-137 KTDLVDA
+137 KSDLVDA

-191 DTDTQRTISPV
+191 DTETQRTISPV
-202 SEIRLLSAHEFPTD
+202 SEIRLLPAHEFPTD

-319 SDVFAGRLKNYGQV
+319 TDVFAGRLKNYGQV
-333 LPDIF
+333 LPDVS
-338 GVEHTLP
+338 GKEHALP
-345 NVAVNRQADEP
+345 DLAVNRQSDEP
-356 LQALKDFQTAFKGR
+356 LQALKDFQRAFGGR

-418 AYGFKLGGLQSPNQ
+418 AYGFKLGGPQSPNQ
-432 QQTTSASEGE
+432 QQAAPASEGE
-442 GDAVTDQTEFSAAA
+442 SRGESKAAADQTEFFLAV
-456 TNPLP
+456 T

-466 EREQSAAAVSTESS
+466 EREQSAAAVSDGLKTESS
-480 LPPGK
+480 LYLVA
-485 SNLHGQIQQQ
+485 NDLHGQ
-495 PAPSPVG
+495 
-502 EGWGEGKA
+502 
-510 VAAQT
+510 T
-515 EFPASATNPLPNPLP
+515 
-530 QEREQSAA
+530 R
-538 VVSDSLKAAAVST
+538 
-551 ESSLPPG
+551 
-558 KSNLHGQ
+558 
-565 IQQQPAPSPVGEG
+565 QQPAPSPVGEG

-590 FSASATNPLPSP
+590 FSAAITSP
-602 LPQEREQSAAVVSD
+602 LPQERVQSAATASD
-616 SLKAAAVSTESSL
+616 GLKIESSL
-629 PPGKSNLHGQIQ
+629 YPVANDLHGQTRQ
-641 QQPAPS
+641 QA
-647 PVGEGWGEGK
+647 
-657 AVAAQTEFSA
+657 
-667 SATNPLPSPLP
+667 
-678 QEREQSAAVV
+678 
-688 SDSLKAAAV
+688 
-697 STESSLPPGKSNLH
+697 
-711 GQIQQQPAPS
+711 APS

-746 LYQYVARSRVHNRR
+746 LYQYVARSRTHNRR

-835 AHENIALHKL
+835 AHENVALHKL

-1303 LHSPALLPESYCPD
+1303 LHSPALLPEDYCPD

-1345 DRFGLPEQP
+1345 DRFGLPEQA

-1376 DAAGEAVTVTFGKN
+1376 DAAGEAVTVTFGKHHCI
-1390 NNVDPTEI
+1390 DPTEI

-1403 NDKKYRLAGADKLRF
+1403 TDKKYRLAGADKLRF
-1418 TAEMENIE
+1418 TAEMENID

-1438 LQNRCLPK
+1438 LKERVMVK

>member
-14 WSNLSQGSLP
+14 WLNLSQGSLP

-29 YLPHKRLKVV
+29 YLPHKQLKVV

-137 KTDLVDA
+137 KSDLVDA

-191 DTDTQRTISPV
+191 DTETQRTISPV
-202 SEIRLLSAHEFPTD
+202 SEIRLLPAHEFPTD

-282 DVHAEANRFWSDVKS
+282 DVHTEANRFWSDVKS

-319 SDVFAGRLKNYGQV
+319 ADVFAGRLKNYGQV
-333 LPDIF
+333 LPDVS
-338 GVEHTLP
+338 GKEHTLP
-345 NVAVNRQADEP
+345 DLAVNRQSDEP
-356 LQALKDFQTAFKGR
+356 LQALKDFQTAFDGR

-466 EREQSAAAVSTESS
+466 EREQSAAVVSDSLKAAAISTESS
-480 LPPGK
+480 LPLGT
-485 SNLHGQIQQQ
+485 SNLHGQIRQQPAPSPERESRGESKAVSAQTEFSAAAINPLPSPLPQEREQSAAAVSDDLKTKSSLYPIENSLHGQIRQQ

-510 VAAQT
+510 VA
-515 EFPASATNPLPNPLP
+515 
-530 QEREQSAA
+530 
-538 VVSDSLKAAAVST
+538 D
-551 ESSLPPG
+551 
-558 KSNLHGQ
+558 
-565 IQQQPAPSPVGEG
+565 
-578 WGEGKAVAAQTE
+578 
-590 FSASATNPLPSP
+590 
-602 LPQEREQSAAVVSD
+602 
-616 SLKAAAVSTESSL
+616 
-629 PPGKSNLHGQIQ
+629 
-641 QQPAPS
+641 
-647 PVGEGWGEGK
+647 
-657 AVAAQTEFSA
+657 
-667 SATNPLPSPLP
+667 
-678 QEREQSAAVV
+678 
-688 SDSLKAAAV
+688 
-697 STESSLPPGKSNLH
+697 
-711 GQIQQQPAPS
+711 
-721 PVGEG
+721 
-726 WGEGKAVAAQS
+726 QS

-786 EHGIGRYMGLVTM
+786 EHGIGRYMGLVTI

-938 LRAAFVAVMGGKQ
+938 LRSAFVAVMGGKQ

-1283 LKKGRQPDL
+1283 LKKGHQPDL

-1370 LGIDAI
+1370 LGINAI

-1390 NNVDPTEI
+1390 NNIDPTEI

>member
-202 SEIRLLSAHEFPTD
+202 SEIRLLPAHEFPTD

-319 SDVFAGRLKNYGQV
+319 ADVFAGRLKNYGQV
-333 LPDIF
+333 LPDVS
-338 GVEHTLP
+338 GKEHTLP
-345 NVAVNRQADEP
+345 DLAVNRQSDEP
-356 LQALKDFQTAFKGR
+356 LQALKDFQTAFDGR

-466 EREQSAAAVSTESS
+466 EREQSAAVVSDSLKAAAVSTESR

-495 PAPSPVG
+495 PTPSPMG

-515 EFPASATNPLPNPLP
+515 EFSAAATNPLPNPLP

-538 VVSDSLKAAAVST
+538 AVSDDLKAK
-551 ESSLPPG
+551 SSLHLVA
-558 KSNLHGQ
+558 SNLHGQ
-565 IQQQPAPSPVGEG
+565 IRQQP
-578 WGEGKAVAAQTE
+578 T
-590 FSASATNPLPSP
+590 
-602 LPQEREQSAAVVSD
+602 
-616 SLKAAAVSTESSL
+616 
-629 PPGKSNLHGQIQ
+629 
-641 QQPAPS
+641 
-647 PVGEGWGEGK
+647 
-657 AVAAQTEFSA
+657 
-667 SATNPLPSPLP
+667 
-678 QEREQSAAVV
+678 
-688 SDSLKAAAV
+688 
-697 STESSLPPGKSNLH
+697 
-711 GQIQQQPAPS
+711 PS

-835 AHENIALHKL
+835 AHENVALHKL

-883 EINEL
+883 EINES